1 MSVTNVTCK
10 IGDKEI
16 KFETGKLALQAPG
29 AVVVTSGDTNVLV
42 TTVANETVREGIDF
56 FPLTVDVEERMYS
69 AGKIPGGFF
78 RREGRQTEKAILACR
93 LIDRPLRPSF
103 KEGFRCETQII
114 ATVLS
119 VDNENEYDVLALN
132 AASLGLQLAGVPL
145 DSPIGAVR
153 MSLINDNWV
162 PQASNTELEDS
173 VFDMV
178 IAGNLNEKGE
188 VDIVMVEAGASDNAF
203 EKIDA
208 GSKAPSEE
216 LVADGIDSSKQFISE
231 LIAAQAELVSKNDV
245 PVTDWPLVEDFS
257 KELKSDIEDSY
268 KSEVENI
275 TSITDRKERSNKQ
288 SELEEQVVEK
298 YINEEE
304 DNTKA
309 IKLAFKSLVKNVVR
323 DRVIS
328 GGERLDGRSPTDIRE
343 ISAEIGLLPTVH
355 GSSLFLRG
363 ETQVLNVTTLGMG
376 RLEQM
381 LDTID
386 TVTSKRYMHHYN
398 FPPYSTGE
406 AYMMRGP
413 KRREIGHGALAE
425 KALVPVIPT
434 KIDFPYTIRVVSEA
448 ISSNGSTSQASVCAS
463 SLSLMAAGV
472 PIREHVAGIAMGLIS
487 KDENYVTLT
496 DILGAEDALG
506 DMDFKVAGT
515 RNVITA
521 LQLDMKIE
529 GLPSDVLRKALNQAM
544 DARHHILDIM
554 EDTIST
560 PAESLSGNAPRLET
574 VELPKD
580 KIGEVI
586 GPKGKNIRKI
596 EEETG
601 VSVEIDDDGIL
612 TLGSTEE
619 DSLAAAKEMVMLII
633 DPPEVEVDTDYDGEV
648 VSVATY
654 GAFIN
659 ILPGR
664 DGLLHISKFHS
675 EKRVKNPENVL
686 NIGDKIKVHVD
697 SIENGKVSLSLLE
710 DLDIPEESIDTGGG
724 NRGNRDSRPRRNDR
738 SGRGNSGRGNSGRG
752 NSDRGNRS
760 SRQSDDSSKR
770 KRVSFEDEFEK
781 GI

>member
-1 MSVTNVTCK
+1 MSVTNVTCE
-10 IGDKEI
+10 IGGKLI
-16 KFETGKLALQAPG
+16 KFETGKLALQASG
-29 AVVVTSGDTNVLV
+29 AVVVTSGETNVLV
-42 TTVANETVREGIDF
+42 TAVANKTVREGIDF
-56 FPLTVDVEERMYS
+56 FPLTVDVEERMYA

-78 RREGRQTEKAILACR
+78 RREGRATENAILACR

-103 KEGFRCETQII
+103 ADTFRCETQII

-119 VDNENEYDVLALN
+119 VDNENEYDILALN

-145 DSPIGAVR
+145 DAPVGAVR
-153 MSLINDNWV
+153 MSLINDKWV
-162 PQASNTELEDS
+162 VQATKTEQEDS

-178 IAGNLNEKGE
+178 IAGKLNADKE
-188 VDIVMVEAGASDNAF
+188 VDIVMVEAGATNDSF

-208 GSKAPSEE
+208 GSLAPSESI
-216 LVADGIDSSKQFISE
+216 VADGIDLSKEYIATLIS
-231 LIAAQAELVSKNDV
+231 AQKELVSKNEV
-245 PVTDWPLVEDFS
+245 PVVDWPVVVDYT
-257 KELKSDIEDSY
+257 KELKDSIDSSY
-268 KSEVENI
+268 KTKVEEI
-275 TSITDRKERSNKQ
+275 MGITDRTDRSEKQ
-288 SELEEQVVEK
+288 ADLQDQVVEEFSK
-298 YINEEE
+298 DEANSI
-304 DNTKA
+304 KP
-309 IKLAFKSLVKNVVR
+309 IKLAFKALVKSVVR
-323 DRVIS
+323 DRVIA
-328 GGERLDGRSPTDIRE
+328 GGPRLDGRTPTDIRN
-343 ISAEIGLLPTVH
+343 ISAEIDLLPMVH

-363 ETQVLNVTTLGMG
+363 ETQVLNVTTLGMS

-406 AYMMRGP
+406 AYMKFGP

-425 KALVPVIPT
+425 KAMIPVIPE

-487 KDENYVTLT
+487 KDSNYVTLT

-515 RNVITA
+515 RGVITA

-554 EDTIST
+554 EETISE
-560 PAESLSGNAPRLET
+560 PAEKLSGNAPRLIT
-574 VELPKD
+574 VDLPKD

-619 DSLAAAKEMVMLII
+619 EGLAAAKEMVMLII
-633 DPPEVEVDTDYDGEV
+633 DPPEVKVDTDYDGEV
-648 VSVATY
+648 VSIATY

-675 EKRVKNPENVL
+675 KKRVSNPENIL
-686 NIGDKIKVHVD
+686 SSGDKIKVHVD
-697 SIENGKVSLSLLE
+697 SIENGKISLSLLE
-710 DLDIPEESIDTGGG
+710 DLEIPEESVDKGGSRKDSKRPD
-724 NRGNRDSRPRRNDR
+724 NRQRNDR
-738 SGRGNSGRGNSGRG
+738 PN
-752 NSDRGNRS
+752 NRNHE
-760 SRQSDDSSKR
+760 DKPKDEKPNNDSPKR
-770 KRVSFEDEFEK
+770 KRVSFEDDFEK
-781 GI
+781 GN

>member
-1 MSVTNVTCK
+1 MSIDNVK
-10 IGDKEI
+10 VSIGNSDI
-16 KFETGKLALQAPG
+16 AFETGKLALQAPG
-29 AVVVTSGDTNVLV
+29 SVLVTSGETNVLV
-42 TTVANETVREGIDF
+42 TTVANKSVRDGIDF

-103 KEGFRCETQII
+103 KDGFRCETQII

-119 VDNENEYDVLALN
+119 VDNENEYDILALN

-145 DSPIGAVR
+145 ESAVGAVR
-153 MSLINDNWV
+153 MSLINDTWIA
-162 PQASNTELEDS
+162 QATNTELEES

-178 IAGNLNEKGE
+178 VAGSLNSKGE
-188 VDIVMVEAGASDNAF
+188 VDIVMVEAGASDDAF
-203 EKIDA
+203 EKIDN
-208 GSKAPSEE
+208 GSTAPSENI
-216 LVADGIDSSKQFISE
+216 VADGIDLSKEYIAK
-231 LIAAQAELVSKNDV
+231 LIEAQKELVSKRDI
-245 PVTDWPLVEDFS
+245 PVVDWPIVEDYS
-257 KELKSDIEDSY
+257 DELKAKITDEY
-268 KSEVENI
+268 SEKVD
-275 TSITDRKERSNKQ
+275 SITALTDRSERSEKQ
-288 SELEEQVVEK
+288 SELQDEVIEK
-298 YINEEE
+298 FLDDET

-309 IKLAFKSLVKNVVR
+309 IKLAFKSLVKSTVR
-323 DRVIS
+323 NRVLT
-328 GGERLDGRSPTDIRE
+328 GGPRLDGRTPTDIRNISSE
-343 ISAEIGLLPTVH
+343 INLLPTVH

-363 ETQVLNVTTLGMG
+363 ETQVLNVTTLGMS

-406 AYMMRGP
+406 AYPMRGP

-425 KALVPVIPT
+425 KALVPVIPP

-487 KDENYVTLT
+487 NDDTYVTLT

-529 GLPSDVLRKALNQAM
+529 GLPSDVLRGALNQAM

-554 EDTIST
+554 EDTIAE
-560 PAESLSGNAPRLET
+560 PAENLSGNAPRLET
-574 VELPKD
+574 IELPKD

-601 VSVEIDDDGIL
+601 CSVEIDDDGIL

-619 DSLAAAKEMVMLII
+619 EAIAAGKEMVMLII
-633 DPPEVEVDTDYDGEV
+633 DPPEAEVGAEYDGEV

-654 GAFIN
+654 GAFVN

-664 DGLLHISKFHS
+664 DGLLHVSKFHS
-675 EKRVKNPENVL
+675 TKRVNNTEAVVKN
-686 NIGDKIKVHVD
+686 GDKIKVKVD
-697 SIENGKVSLSLLE
+697 SIENGKVSLSPVE
-710 DLDIPEESIDTGGG
+710 DLDIPDDAVGESKGKSGD
-724 NRGNRDSRPRRNDR
+724 RKPSRPRNNNRN
-738 SGRGNSGRGNSGRG
+738 
-752 NSDRGNRS
+752 NRS
-760 SRQSDDSSKR
+760 DKKTENNNKSSNR

-781 GI
+781 GL

>member
-56 FPLTVDVEERMYS
+56 FPLTVDVEERMYA

-145 DSPIGAVR
+145 DYPIGAVR
-153 MSLINDNWV
+153 MSLINDNWI

-178 IAGNLNEKGE
+178 IAGNLNDKGE

-231 LIAAQAELVSKNDV
+231 LIAAQAELVSKNEV
-245 PVTDWPLVEDFS
+245 PVIDWPLIEDFS

-275 TSITDRKERSNKQ
+275 TSITDRSERSNKQ

-304 DNTKA
+304 DNTKE

-328 GGERLDGRSPTDIRE
+328 GGARLDGRTPTDIRE

-425 KALVPVIPT
+425 KALVPVIPN

-529 GLPSDVLRKALNQAM
+529 GLPSDVLRKALSQAM

-554 EDTIST
+554 EDTISE

-619 DSLAAAKEMVMLII
+619 DSLAAAKEMVMLTI

-724 NRGNRDSRPRRNDR
+724 NRGNRDSRPKRNDR
-738 SGRGNSGRGNSGRG
+738 SGRGNSGK
-752 NSDRGNRS
+752 GNRS
-760 SRQSDDSSKR
+760 SRQSNDSSKR

>member
-29 AVVVTSGDTNVLV
+29 AVVVTSGETNVLV

-56 FPLTVDVEERMYS
+56 FPLTVDVEERMYA

-288 SELEEQVVEK
+288 SELEEKVVEK
-298 YINEEE
+298 HINEEE

-724 NRGNRDSRPRRNDR
+724 NRGNRDSRSRRNDR
-738 SGRGNSGRGNSGRG
+738 SSRGNSGRG

>member
-42 TTVANETVREGIDF
+42 TTVANESVREGIDF
-56 FPLTVDVEERMYS
+56 FPLTVDVEERMYA

-103 KEGFRCETQII
+103 NDGFRCETQII

-162 PQASNTELEDS
+162 AQATNTEMEES
-173 VFDMV
+173 VFEMV

-203 EKIDA
+203 EKIEA
-208 GSKAPSEE
+208 GSKAPSED
-216 LVADGIDSSKQFISE
+216 LVADGIDASKEYISE
-231 LIAAQAELVSKNDV
+231 LIKTQAELVSQNEV
-245 PVTDWPLVEDFS
+245 PSIDWPVVEDFTQ
-257 KELKSDIEDSY
+257 ELKSDIEESF
-268 KSEVENI
+268 KSEVETI

-288 SELEEQVVEK
+288 SELEEKVIEK
-298 YINEEE
+298 YLNDDE
-304 DNTKA
+304 DNSKA
-309 IKLAFKSLVKNVVR
+309 IKLAFKSLVKSVVR

-328 GGERLDGRSPTDIRE
+328 GGDRLDGRSPTDIRN

-425 KALVPVIPT
+425 KALVPVIPS

-554 EDTIST
+554 EDTISS

-686 NIGDKIKVHVD
+686 SIGDKIKVHVD

-710 DLDIPEESIDTGGG
+710 NLEIPEESIDTGGG
-724 NRGNRDSRPRRNDR
+724 NRGSRDSRPRRNDR
-738 SGRGNSGRGNSGRG
+738 SGRGNSGRGNS
-752 NSDRGNRS
+752 DRGNRS
-760 SRQSDDSSKR
+760 SGSNSDSSKR

>member
-1 MSVTNVTCK
+1 MSIDNVK
-10 IGDKEI
+10 VNIGNAEI
-16 KFETGKLALQAPG
+16 GFETGKLALQAPG
-29 AVVVTSGDTNVLV
+29 SVVVTSGDTTVLV
-42 TTVANETVREGIDF
+42 TTVANKSVRDGIDF

-103 KEGFRCETQII
+103 KDGFRCETQII

-119 VDNENEYDVLALN
+119 VDNENEYDILALN

-145 DSPIGAVR
+145 ESAVGAVR

-162 PQASNTELEDS
+162 VQATNTELEES

-178 IAGNLNEKGE
+178 VAGSLNPKGE
-188 VDIVMVEAGASDNAF
+188 IDIVMVEAGATDNAF
-203 EKIDA
+203 NKIDE
-208 GSKAPSEE
+208 GSAAPSENI
-216 LVADGIDSSKQFISE
+216 VADGIDMSKEFISK
-231 LIAAQAELVSKNDV
+231 LIEAQKELVAKRDV
-245 PVTDWPLVEDFS
+245 PEIDWPIIEDYS
-257 KELKSDIEDSY
+257 EELKSQISEAFGSDIE
-268 KSEVENI
+268 
-275 TSITDRKERSNKQ
+275 TAMAITDRAERSEKQ
-288 SELEEQVVEK
+288 SELQEQAVEK
-298 YINEEE
+298 FLDEED

-309 IKLAFKSLVKNVVR
+309 IKLAFKSIVKNTVR
-323 DRVIS
+323 DRVLS
-328 GGERLDGRSPTDIRE
+328 GGARLDGRTPTDIRN
-343 ISAEIGLLPTVH
+343 ISAEINLLPTVH

-363 ETQVLNVTTLGMG
+363 ETQVLNVTTLGMS

-406 AYMMRGP
+406 AYPMRGP

-425 KALVPVIPT
+425 KALVPVVPP
-434 KIDFPYTIRVVSEA
+434 KVDFPYTIRVVSEA

-487 KDENYVTLT
+487 KDDTYVTLT

-529 GLPSDVLRKALNQAM
+529 GLPADVLRKALNQAM

-554 EDTIST
+554 EDTIAE

-574 VELPKD
+574 IELPKD

-586 GPKGKNIRKI
+586 GPKGKNIKKI

-601 VSVEIDDDGIL
+601 CSVEIDDDGIL

-619 DSLAAAKEMVMLII
+619 EAIAAGKEMVMMII
-633 DPPEVEVDTDYDGEV
+633 DPPEAEVGAEYDGEI

-654 GAFIN
+654 GAFVN

-664 DGLLHISKFHS
+664 DGLLHVSKFHS
-675 EKRVKNPENVL
+675 SKRVNNTEAVVSV
-686 NIGDKIKVHVD
+686 GDKVKVKVD
-697 SIENGKVSLSLLE
+697 SIENGKVSLSPVE
-710 DLDIPEESIDTGGG
+710 DLEVPDDAVGDGNNKSNDRRPPRNKSNNRN
-724 NRGNRDSRPRRNDR
+724 NRGERKPKN
-738 SGRGNSGRGNSGRG
+738 GGK
-752 NSDRGNRS
+752 S
-760 SRQSDDSSKR
+760 SNR

-781 GI
+781 GL

>member
-1 MSVTNVTCK
+1 MSIDNVK
-10 IGDKEI
+10 VSIGNSEI
-16 KFETGKLALQAPG
+16 VFETGKLALQAPG
-29 AVVVTSGDTNVLV
+29 SVVVTSGDTNVLV
-42 TTVANETVREGIDF
+42 TTVANKSVRDGIDF

-103 KEGFRCETQII
+103 KDGFRCETQII

-119 VDNENEYDVLALN
+119 VDNENEYDILALN

-145 DSPIGAVR
+145 ESAVGAVR

-162 PQASNTELEDS
+162 VQATNTEIEES

-178 IAGNLNEKGE
+178 VAGSLNSKGE
-188 VDIVMVEAGASDNAF
+188 VDIVMVEAGASDDAF
-203 EKIDA
+203 EKIDN
-208 GSKAPSEE
+208 GSTAPSENI
-216 LVADGIDSSKQFISE
+216 VADGIDLSKEYISK
-231 LIAAQAELVSKNDV
+231 LIEAQKELVSKRDI
-245 PVTDWPLVEDFS
+245 PVVDWPIVEDYPE
-257 KELKSDIEDSY
+257 ELKT
-268 KSEVENI
+268 KI
-275 TSITDRKERSNKQ
+275 TDEYFEKVDSITALTDRSERSEKQ
-288 SELEEQVVEK
+288 SELQDEVIEK
-298 YINEEE
+298 FLDDET

-309 IKLAFKSLVKNVVR
+309 IKLAFKSLVKSTVR
-323 DRVIS
+323 NRVLT
-328 GGERLDGRSPTDIRE
+328 GGPRLDGRTPTDIRNISSE
-343 ISAEIGLLPTVH
+343 IDLLPTVH

-363 ETQVLNVTTLGMG
+363 ETQVLNVTTLGMS

-406 AYMMRGP
+406 AYPMRGP

-425 KALVPVIPT
+425 KALVPVIPP
-434 KIDFPYTIRVVSEA
+434 KIEFPYTIRVVSEA

-487 KDENYVTLT
+487 KDDSYVTLT

-529 GLPSDVLRKALNQAM
+529 GLPSDVLRGALNQAM

-554 EDTIST
+554 EDTIAE

-574 VELPKD
+574 IELPKD

-601 VSVEIDDDGIL
+601 CSVEIDDDGIL

-619 DSLAAAKEMVMLII
+619 DAITAGKEMVMLII
-633 DPPEVEVDTDYDGEV
+633 DPPEAEVGAEYDGEV

-654 GAFIN
+654 GAFVN

-664 DGLLHISKFHS
+664 DGLLHVSKFHS
-675 EKRVKNPENVL
+675 SKRVNNTEAVVKN
-686 NIGDKIKVHVD
+686 GDKIKVKVD
-697 SIENGKVSLSLLE
+697 SIENGKVSLSPVE
-710 DLDIPEESIDTGGG
+710 DLDIPDDAVGESKGKSGD
-724 NRGNRDSRPRRNDR
+724 RKPSRPRNGNRNNR
-738 SGRGNSGRGNSGRG
+738 SGKKPENN
-752 NSDRGNRS
+752 NKS
-760 SRQSDDSSKR
+760 SNR

-781 GI
+781 GL

>member
-1 MSVTNVTCK
+1 MSIGNVK
-10 IGDKEI
+10 VDIGKTEI
-16 KFETGKLALQAPG
+16 GFETGKLALQAPG
-29 AVVVTSGDTNVLV
+29 SVVVTSGDTTVLV
-42 TTVANETVREGIDF
+42 TTVANKSVRDGIDF

-103 KEGFRCETQII
+103 KDGFRCETQII

-119 VDNENEYDVLALN
+119 VDNENEYDILALN

-145 DSPIGAVR
+145 ESAVGAVR

-162 PQASNTELEDS
+162 VQATNSELEDS

-178 IAGNLNEKGE
+178 VAGSLNPKGE
-188 VDIVMVEAGASDNAF
+188 IDIVMVEAGATDNAF
-203 EKIDA
+203 AKIDE
-208 GSKAPSEE
+208 GSAAPSENI
-216 LVADGIDSSKQFISE
+216 VADGIDMSKEFILK
-231 LIAAQAELVSKNDV
+231 LIEAQKELVAKRDV
-245 PVTDWPLVEDFS
+245 PEVDWPIIEDYS
-257 KELKSDIEDSY
+257 EELKSQISEVFGSDIE
-268 KSEVENI
+268 
-275 TSITDRKERSNKQ
+275 TAMALTDRSERSEKQ
-288 SELEEQVVEK
+288 SELQELAVEK
-298 YINEEE
+298 FLDEED

-309 IKLAFKSLVKNVVR
+309 IKLAFKSIVKNTVR
-323 DRVIS
+323 DRVLS
-328 GGERLDGRSPTDIRE
+328 GGARLDGRTPTDIRN
-343 ISAEIGLLPTVH
+343 ISAEINLLPTVH

-363 ETQVLNVTTLGMG
+363 ETQVLNVTTLGMS

-406 AYMMRGP
+406 AYPMRGP

-425 KALVPVIPT
+425 KALVPVIPP
-434 KIDFPYTIRVVSEA
+434 KVDFPYTIRVVSEA

-487 KDENYVTLT
+487 KDDTYVTLT

-529 GLPSDVLRKALNQAM
+529 GLPADVLRKALNQAM

-554 EDTIST
+554 EDTIAE

-574 VELPKD
+574 IELPKD

-586 GPKGKNIRKI
+586 GPKGKNIKKI

-601 VSVEIDDDGIL
+601 CSVEIDDDGIL

-619 DSLAAAKEMVMLII
+619 EAIAAGKEMVMLII
-633 DPPEVEVDTDYDGEV
+633 DPPEAEVGAQYDGEV

-664 DGLLHISKFHS
+664 DGLLHVSKFHS
-675 EKRVKNPENVL
+675 SKRVNNTEAVVSV
-686 NIGDKIKVHVD
+686 GDKIKVNVD
-697 SIENGKVSLSLLE
+697 SIENGKVSLSPVE
-710 DLDIPEESIDTGGG
+710 DLEIPEEAEGGDSKNSRDRKPSRSRNG
-724 NRGNRDSRPRRNDR
+724 NRNGRDKK
-738 SGRGNSGRGNSGRG
+738 
-752 NSDRGNRS
+752 SDNGGKS
-760 SRQSDDSSKR
+760 SNR

-781 GI
+781 GL

>member
-1 MSVTNVTCK
+1 MSIDNVK
-10 IGDKEI
+10 VNIGNAEI
-16 KFETGKLALQAPG
+16 GFETGKLALQAPG
-29 AVVVTSGDTNVLV
+29 SVVVTSGDTTVLV
-42 TTVANETVREGIDF
+42 TTVANKSVRDGIDF

-103 KEGFRCETQII
+103 KDGFRCETQII

-119 VDNENEYDVLALN
+119 VDNENEYDILALN

-145 DSPIGAVR
+145 ESAVGAVR

-162 PQASNTELEDS
+162 VQATNTELEES

-178 IAGNLNEKGE
+178 VAGSLNPKGE
-188 VDIVMVEAGASDNAF
+188 IDIVMVEAGATDNAF
-203 EKIDA
+203 NKIDE
-208 GSKAPSEE
+208 GSVAPSENI
-216 LVADGIDSSKQFISE
+216 VADGIDMSKEFIAK
-231 LIAAQAELVSKNDV
+231 LIEAQKELVAKRDV
-245 PVTDWPLVEDFS
+245 PEIDWPIVEDYS
-257 KELKSDIEDSY
+257 EELKSQISEAFGSDIEAAM
-268 KSEVENI
+268 V
-275 TSITDRKERSNKQ
+275 ITDRAERSEKQ
-288 SELEEQVVEK
+288 SELQELAVEK
-298 YINEEE
+298 FLDEED

-309 IKLAFKSLVKNVVR
+309 IKLAFKSIVKNTVR
-323 DRVIS
+323 DRVLS
-328 GGERLDGRSPTDIRE
+328 GGARLDGRTPTDIRN
-343 ISAEIGLLPTVH
+343 ISAEINLLPTVH

-363 ETQVLNVTTLGMG
+363 ETQVLNVTTLGMS

-406 AYMMRGP
+406 AYPMRGP

-425 KALVPVIPT
+425 KALVPVIPP
-434 KIDFPYTIRVVSEA
+434 KVDFPYTIRVVSEA

-487 KDENYVTLT
+487 KDDTYVTLT

-529 GLPSDVLRKALNQAM
+529 GLPADVLRKALNQAM

-554 EDTIST
+554 EDTIAE

-574 VELPKD
+574 IELPKD

-586 GPKGKNIRKI
+586 GPKGKNIKKI

-601 VSVEIDDDGIL
+601 CSVEIDDDGIL

-619 DSLAAAKEMVMLII
+619 EAIAAGKEMVMLII
-633 DPPEVEVDTDYDGEV
+633 DPPEAEVGAEYDGEV

-654 GAFIN
+654 GAFVN

-664 DGLLHISKFHS
+664 DGLLHVSKFHS
-675 EKRVKNPENVL
+675 TKRVNNTESVVTV
-686 NIGDKIKVHVD
+686 GDKIKVKVD
-697 SIENGKVSLSLLE
+697 SIENGKVSLSPVE
-710 DLDIPEESIDTGGG
+710 DLDVPDDAVSEG
-724 NRGNRDSRPRRNDR
+724 NNKSNDR
-738 SGRGNSGRGNSGRG
+738 RPPRNRSNNRNNKGERNSKNSGK
-752 NSDRGNRS
+752 S
-760 SRQSDDSSKR
+760 SNR
-770 KRVSFEDEFEK
+770 KRVSFEDDFEK
-781 GI
+781 GL

>member
-1 MSVTNVTCK
+1 MSIDNVK
-10 IGDKEI
+10 VDIGKAEI
-16 KFETGKLALQAPG
+16 GFETGKLALQAPG
-29 AVVVTSGDTNVLV
+29 SVVVTSGDTTVLV
-42 TTVANETVREGIDF
+42 TTVANKSVRDGIDF

-103 KEGFRCETQII
+103 KDGFRCETQII

-119 VDNENEYDVLALN
+119 VDNENEYDILALN

-145 DSPIGAVR
+145 ESAVGAVR

-162 PQASNTELEDS
+162 VQATNSELEDS

-178 IAGNLNEKGE
+178 VAGSLNPKGE
-188 VDIVMVEAGASDNAF
+188 IDIVMVEAGATDNAF
-203 EKIDA
+203 AKIDQ
-208 GSKAPSEE
+208 GSAAPSENI
-216 LVADGIDSSKQFISE
+216 VADGIDMSKEFISK
-231 LIAAQAELVSKNDV
+231 LIEAQKELVAKRDV
-245 PVTDWPLVEDFS
+245 PEIDWPIIEDYS
-257 KELKSDIEDSY
+257 EELKSQISEAFGSDIE
-268 KSEVENI
+268 
-275 TSITDRKERSNKQ
+275 TAMAITDRAERSEKQ
-288 SELEEQVVEK
+288 SELQEQAVEK
-298 YINEEE
+298 FLDEED

-309 IKLAFKSLVKNVVR
+309 IKLAFKSIVKNTVR
-323 DRVIS
+323 DRVLS
-328 GGERLDGRSPTDIRE
+328 GGARLDGRTPTDIRN
-343 ISAEIGLLPTVH
+343 ISAEINLLPTVH

-363 ETQVLNVTTLGMG
+363 ETQVLNVTTLGMS

-406 AYMMRGP
+406 AYPMRGP

-425 KALVPVIPT
+425 KALVPVVPP
-434 KIDFPYTIRVVSEA
+434 KVDFPYTIRVVSEA

-487 KDENYVTLT
+487 KDDTYVTLT

-529 GLPSDVLRKALNQAM
+529 GLPADVLRKALNQAM

-554 EDTIST
+554 EDTIAE

-574 VELPKD
+574 IELPKD

-586 GPKGKNIRKI
+586 GPKGKNIKKI

-601 VSVEIDDDGIL
+601 CSVEIDDDGIL

-619 DSLAAAKEMVMLII
+619 EAIAAGKEMVMMII
-633 DPPEVEVDTDYDGEV
+633 DPPEAEVGAEYDGEI

-654 GAFIN
+654 GAFVN

-664 DGLLHISKFHS
+664 DGLLHVSKFHS
-675 EKRVKNPENVL
+675 SKRVNNTEAVVSV
-686 NIGDKIKVHVD
+686 GDKVKVKVD
-697 SIENGKVSLSLLE
+697 SIENGKVSLSPVE
-710 DLDIPEESIDTGGG
+710 DLEVPDDAVGDGNNKSNDRRPPRNKSNNRN
-724 NRGNRDSRPRRNDR
+724 NRGERKPKN
-738 SGRGNSGRGNSGRG
+738 GGK
-752 NSDRGNRS
+752 S
-760 SRQSDDSSKR
+760 SNR

-781 GI
+781 GL

>member
-1 MSVTNVTCK
+1 MSIDNVK
-10 IGDKEI
+10 VDIGKAEI
-16 KFETGKLALQAPG
+16 GFETGKLALQAPG
-29 AVVVTSGDTNVLV
+29 SVVVTSGDTTVLV
-42 TTVANETVREGIDF
+42 TTVANKSVRDGIDF

-103 KEGFRCETQII
+103 KDGFRCETQII

-119 VDNENEYDVLALN
+119 VDNENEYDILALN

-145 DSPIGAVR
+145 ESAVGAVR

-162 PQASNTELEDS
+162 VQATNSELEDS

-178 IAGNLNEKGE
+178 VAGSLNPKGE
-188 VDIVMVEAGASDNAF
+188 IDIVMVEAGATDNAF
-203 EKIDA
+203 AKIDE
-208 GSKAPSEE
+208 GSAAPSENI
-216 LVADGIDSSKQFISE
+216 VADGIDMSKEFISK
-231 LIAAQAELVSKNDV
+231 LIEAQKELVAKRDV
-245 PVTDWPLVEDFS
+245 PEIDWPIIEDYS
-257 KELKSDIEDSY
+257 EELKSQISEAFGSDIEAAM
-268 KSEVENI
+268 V
-275 TSITDRKERSNKQ
+275 ITDRAERSEKQ
-288 SELEEQVVEK
+288 SELQEQAVEK
-298 YINEEE
+298 FLDEED

-309 IKLAFKSLVKNVVR
+309 IKLAFKSIVKNTVR
-323 DRVIS
+323 DRVLS
-328 GGERLDGRSPTDIRE
+328 GGARLDGRTPTDIRN
-343 ISAEIGLLPTVH
+343 ISAEINLLPTVH

-363 ETQVLNVTTLGMG
+363 ETQVLNVTTLGMS

-406 AYMMRGP
+406 AYPMRGP

-425 KALVPVIPT
+425 KALVPVVPP
-434 KIDFPYTIRVVSEA
+434 KVDFPYTIRVVSEA

-487 KDENYVTLT
+487 KDDTYVTLT

-529 GLPSDVLRKALNQAM
+529 GLPADVLRKALNQAM

-554 EDTIST
+554 EDTIAE

-574 VELPKD
+574 IELPKD

-586 GPKGKNIRKI
+586 GPKGKNIKKI

-601 VSVEIDDDGIL
+601 CSVEIDDDGIL

-619 DSLAAAKEMVMLII
+619 EAIAAGKEMVMMII
-633 DPPEVEVDTDYDGEV
+633 DPPEAEVGAEYDGEI

-654 GAFIN
+654 GAFVN

-664 DGLLHISKFHS
+664 DGLLHVSKFHS
-675 EKRVKNPENVL
+675 SKRVNNTEAVVSV
-686 NIGDKIKVHVD
+686 GDKVKVKVD
-697 SIENGKVSLSLLE
+697 SIENGKVSLSPVE
-710 DLDIPEESIDTGGG
+710 DLEVPDDAVGDGNNKSNDRRPPRNKSNNRN
-724 NRGNRDSRPRRNDR
+724 NRGERKPKN
-738 SGRGNSGRGNSGRG
+738 GGK
-752 NSDRGNRS
+752 S
-760 SRQSDDSSKR
+760 SNR

-781 GI
+781 GL

>member
-1 MSVTNVTCK
+1 MSIDNVK
-10 IGDKEI
+10 VDIGKAEI
-16 KFETGKLALQAPG
+16 GFETGKLALQAPG
-29 AVVVTSGDTNVLV
+29 SVVVTSGDTTVLV
-42 TTVANETVREGIDF
+42 TTVANKSVRDGIDF

-103 KEGFRCETQII
+103 KDGFRCETQII

-119 VDNENEYDVLALN
+119 VDNENEYDILALN

-145 DSPIGAVR
+145 ESAVGAVR

-162 PQASNTELEDS
+162 VQATNSELEDS

-178 IAGNLNEKGE
+178 VAGSLNPKGE
-188 VDIVMVEAGASDNAF
+188 IDIVMVEAGATDNAF
-203 EKIDA
+203 AKIDE
-208 GSKAPSEE
+208 GSAAPSENI
-216 LVADGIDSSKQFISE
+216 VADGIDMSKEFISK
-231 LIAAQAELVSKNDV
+231 LIEAQKELVAKRDV
-245 PVTDWPLVEDFS
+245 PEIDWPIIEDYS
-257 KELKSDIEDSY
+257 EELKSQISEAFGSDIE
-268 KSEVENI
+268 
-275 TSITDRKERSNKQ
+275 TAMALTDRAERSEKQ
-288 SELEEQVVEK
+288 SELQEQAVEK
-298 YINEEE
+298 FLDEED

-309 IKLAFKSLVKNVVR
+309 IKLAFKSIVKNTVR
-323 DRVIS
+323 DRVLS
-328 GGERLDGRSPTDIRE
+328 GGARLDGRTPTDIRN
-343 ISAEIGLLPTVH
+343 ISAEINLLPTVH

-363 ETQVLNVTTLGMG
+363 ETQVLNVTTLGMS

-406 AYMMRGP
+406 AYPMRGP

-425 KALVPVIPT
+425 KALVPVVPP
-434 KIDFPYTIRVVSEA
+434 KVDFPYTIRVVSEA

-487 KDENYVTLT
+487 KDDTYVTLT

-529 GLPSDVLRKALNQAM
+529 GLPADVLRKALNQAM

-554 EDTIST
+554 EDTIAE

-574 VELPKD
+574 IELPKD

-586 GPKGKNIRKI
+586 GPKGKNIKKI

-601 VSVEIDDDGIL
+601 CSVEIDDDGIL

-619 DSLAAAKEMVMLII
+619 EAIAAGKEMVMMII
-633 DPPEVEVDTDYDGEV
+633 DPPEAEVGAEYDGEI

-654 GAFIN
+654 GAFVN

-664 DGLLHISKFHS
+664 DGLLHVSKFHS
-675 EKRVKNPENVL
+675 SKRVNNTEAVVSV
-686 NIGDKIKVHVD
+686 GDKVKVKVD
-697 SIENGKVSLSLLE
+697 SIENGKVSLSPVE
-710 DLDIPEESIDTGGG
+710 DLEVPDDAVGDGNNKSNDRRPPRNKTNNRN
-724 NRGNRDSRPRRNDR
+724 NRGERKPKN
-738 SGRGNSGRGNSGRG
+738 GGK
-752 NSDRGNRS
+752 S
-760 SRQSDDSSKR
+760 SNR

-781 GI
+781 GL

>member
-1 MSVTNVTCK
+1 MSIDNVK
-10 IGDKEI
+10 VNIGNTEI
-16 KFETGKLALQAPG
+16 GFETGKLALQAPG
-29 AVVVTSGDTNVLV
+29 SVVVTSGDTTVLV
-42 TTVANETVREGIDF
+42 TTVANKSVRDGIDF

-103 KEGFRCETQII
+103 KDGFRCETQII

-119 VDNENEYDVLALN
+119 VDNENEYDILALN

-145 DSPIGAVR
+145 ESAVGAVR

-162 PQASNTELEDS
+162 VQATNTELEES

-178 IAGNLNEKGE
+178 VAGSLNPKGE
-188 VDIVMVEAGASDNAF
+188 IDIVMVEAGATDNAF
-203 EKIDA
+203 NKIDE
-208 GSKAPSEE
+208 GSAAPSENI
-216 LVADGIDSSKQFISE
+216 VADGIDMSKEFIAK
-231 LIAAQAELVSKNDV
+231 LIEAQKELVAKRDV
-245 PVTDWPLVEDFS
+245 PEIDWPIVEDYS
-257 KELKSDIEDSY
+257 EELKSQISEAFGSDIEAAM
-268 KSEVENI
+268 V
-275 TSITDRKERSNKQ
+275 ITDRAERSEKQ
-288 SELEEQVVEK
+288 SELQELAVEK
-298 YINEEE
+298 FLDEED

-309 IKLAFKSLVKNVVR
+309 IKLAFKSIVKNTVR
-323 DRVIS
+323 DRVLS
-328 GGERLDGRSPTDIRE
+328 GGARLDGRTPTDIRN
-343 ISAEIGLLPTVH
+343 ISAEINLLPTVH

-363 ETQVLNVTTLGMG
+363 ETQVLNITTLGMS

-406 AYMMRGP
+406 AYPMRGP

-425 KALVPVIPT
+425 KALVPVIPP
-434 KIDFPYTIRVVSEA
+434 KVDFPYTIRVVSEA

-487 KDENYVTLT
+487 KDDTYVTLT

-529 GLPSDVLRKALNQAM
+529 GLPADVLRKALNQAM

-554 EDTIST
+554 EDTIAE

-574 VELPKD
+574 IELPKD

-586 GPKGKNIRKI
+586 GPKGKNIKKI

-601 VSVEIDDDGIL
+601 CSVEIDDDGIL

-619 DSLAAAKEMVMLII
+619 EAIAAGKEMVMLII
-633 DPPEVEVDTDYDGEV
+633 DPPEAEVGAEYDGEV

-654 GAFIN
+654 GAFVN

-664 DGLLHISKFHS
+664 DGLLHVSKFHS
-675 EKRVKNPENVL
+675 TKRVNNTESVVTV
-686 NIGDKIKVHVD
+686 GDKIKVKVD
-697 SIENGKVSLSLLE
+697 SIENGKVSLSPVE
-710 DLDIPEESIDTGGG
+710 DLDVPDDAVSEGSKKSNDRRPPRNRSNNRN
-724 NRGNRDSRPRRNDR
+724 NRGERN
-738 SGRGNSGRGNSGRG
+738 SKNSGK
-752 NSDRGNRS
+752 S
-760 SRQSDDSSKR
+760 SNR
-770 KRVSFEDEFEK
+770 KRVSFEDDFEK
-781 GI
+781 GL

>member
-1 MSVTNVTCK
+1 MSIDNVK
-10 IGDKEI
+10 VNIGNSEI
-16 KFETGKLALQAPG
+16 GFETGKLALQAPG
-29 AVVVTSGDTNVLV
+29 SVVVTSGDTTVLV
-42 TTVANETVREGIDF
+42 TTVANKSVRDGIDF

-103 KEGFRCETQII
+103 KDGFRCETQII

-119 VDNENEYDVLALN
+119 VDNENEYDILALN

-145 DSPIGAVR
+145 ESAVGAVR

-162 PQASNTELEDS
+162 VQATNSELEDS

-178 IAGNLNEKGE
+178 VAGSLNPKGE
-188 VDIVMVEAGASDNAF
+188 IDIVMVEAGATDNAF
-203 EKIDA
+203 AKIDE
-208 GSKAPSEE
+208 GSAAPSENI
-216 LVADGIDSSKQFISE
+216 VADGIDMSKEFISK
-231 LIAAQAELVSKNDV
+231 LIEAQKELVAKRDV
-245 PVTDWPLVEDFS
+245 PEVDWPIVEDYS
-257 KELKSDIEDSY
+257 EELKSQISEAFGSDIEAAMAL
-268 KSEVENI
+268 
-275 TSITDRKERSNKQ
+275 TDRSERSEKQ
-288 SELEEQVVEK
+288 SELQELAVEK
-298 YINEEE
+298 FLDEED

-309 IKLAFKSLVKNVVR
+309 IKLAFKSIVKNTVR
-323 DRVIS
+323 DRVLS
-328 GGERLDGRSPTDIRE
+328 GGVRLDGRTPTDIRN
-343 ISAEIGLLPTVH
+343 ISAEINLLPTVH

-363 ETQVLNVTTLGMG
+363 ETQVLNVTTLGMS

-406 AYMMRGP
+406 AYPMRGP

-425 KALVPVIPT
+425 KALVPVVPP
-434 KIDFPYTIRVVSEA
+434 KVDFPYTIRVVSEA

-487 KDENYVTLT
+487 KDDTYVTLT

-529 GLPSDVLRKALNQAM
+529 GLPADVLRKALNQAM

-554 EDTIST
+554 EDTIAE

-574 VELPKD
+574 IELPKD

-586 GPKGKNIRKI
+586 GPKGKNIKKI

-601 VSVEIDDDGIL
+601 CSVEIDDDGIL

-619 DSLAAAKEMVMLII
+619 EAIAAGKEMVMLII
-633 DPPEVEVDTDYDGEV
+633 DPPEAEVGAEYDGEV

-664 DGLLHISKFHS
+664 DGLLHVSKFHS
-675 EKRVKNPENVL
+675 SKRVNNTEAVVSV
-686 NIGDKIKVHVD
+686 GDKIKVTVD
-697 SIENGKVSLSLLE
+697 SIEKGKVSLSPVE
-710 DLDIPEESIDTGGG
+710 DLEIPEEAEGGDSKNSRDRKPSRSRNG
-724 NRGNRDSRPRRNDR
+724 NRNGRDKK
-738 SGRGNSGRGNSGRG
+738 
-752 NSDRGNRS
+752 SDNGGKS
-760 SRQSDDSSKR
+760 SNR

-781 GI
+781 GL

>member
-1 MSVTNVTCK
+1 MSIDNVK
-10 IGDKEI
+10 VDIGKAEI
-16 KFETGKLALQAPG
+16 GFETGKLALQAPG
-29 AVVVTSGDTNVLV
+29 SVVVTSGDTTVLV
-42 TTVANETVREGIDF
+42 TTVANKSVRDGIDF

-103 KEGFRCETQII
+103 KDGFRCETQII

-119 VDNENEYDVLALN
+119 VDNENEYDILALN

-145 DSPIGAVR
+145 ESAVGAVR

-162 PQASNTELEDS
+162 VQATNSELEDS

-178 IAGNLNEKGE
+178 VAGSLNPKGE
-188 VDIVMVEAGASDNAF
+188 IDIVMVEAGATDNAF
-203 EKIDA
+203 AKIDE
-208 GSKAPSEE
+208 GSAAPSENI
-216 LVADGIDSSKQFISE
+216 VADGIDMSKEFIAK
-231 LIAAQAELVSKNDV
+231 LIEAQKELVAKKDV
-245 PVTDWPLVEDFS
+245 PEIDWPIIEDYS
-257 KELKSDIEDSY
+257 EELKSQISEAFGSDIEAAMAL
-268 KSEVENI
+268 
-275 TSITDRKERSNKQ
+275 TDRAERSEKQ
-288 SELEEQVVEK
+288 SELQEQAVEK
-298 YINEEE
+298 FLDEED

-309 IKLAFKSLVKNVVR
+309 IKLAFKSIVKNTVR
-323 DRVIS
+323 DRVLS
-328 GGERLDGRSPTDIRE
+328 GGARLDGRTPTDIRN
-343 ISAEIGLLPTVH
+343 ISAEINLLPTVH

-363 ETQVLNVTTLGMG
+363 ETQVLNVTTLGMS

-406 AYMMRGP
+406 AYPMRGP

-425 KALVPVIPT
+425 KALVPVVPP

-487 KDENYVTLT
+487 KDDTYVTLT

-529 GLPSDVLRKALNQAM
+529 GLPADVLRKALNQAM

-554 EDTIST
+554 EDTIAE

-574 VELPKD
+574 IELPKD

-586 GPKGKNIRKI
+586 GPKGKNIKKI

-601 VSVEIDDDGIL
+601 CSVEIDDDGIL

-619 DSLAAAKEMVMLII
+619 EAIAAGKEMVMMII
-633 DPPEVEVDTDYDGEV
+633 DPPEAEVGAEYDGEI

-654 GAFIN
+654 GAFVN

-664 DGLLHISKFHS
+664 DGLLHVSKFHS
-675 EKRVKNPENVL
+675 SKRVNNTEAVVSV
-686 NIGDKIKVHVD
+686 GDKVKVKVD
-697 SIENGKVSLSLLE
+697 SIENGKVSLSPVE
-710 DLDIPEESIDTGGG
+710 DLEVPDDAVGDGNSKSNDRRPPRNKSNNRN
-724 NRGNRDSRPRRNDR
+724 NRGERKQKN
-738 SGRGNSGRGNSGRG
+738 GGK
-752 NSDRGNRS
+752 S
-760 SRQSDDSSKR
+760 SNR

-781 GI
+781 GL

>member
-1 MSVTNVTCK
+1 MSIDNVK
-10 IGDKEI
+10 VNIGNAEI
-16 KFETGKLALQAPG
+16 GFETGKLALQAPG
-29 AVVVTSGDTNVLV
+29 SVVVTSGDTTVLV
-42 TTVANETVREGIDF
+42 TTVANKSVRDGIDF

-103 KEGFRCETQII
+103 KDGFRCETQII

-119 VDNENEYDVLALN
+119 VDNENEYDILALN

-145 DSPIGAVR
+145 ESAVGAVR

-162 PQASNTELEDS
+162 VQATNTELEES

-178 IAGNLNEKGE
+178 VAGSLNPKGE
-188 VDIVMVEAGASDNAF
+188 IDIVMVEAGATDNAF
-203 EKIDA
+203 NKIDE
-208 GSKAPSEE
+208 GSAAPSENI
-216 LVADGIDSSKQFISE
+216 VADGIDMSKEFISK
-231 LIAAQAELVSKNDV
+231 LIEAQKELVAKRDV
-245 PVTDWPLVEDFS
+245 PEVDWPIVEDFS
-257 KELKSDIEDSY
+257 EELKSQISEAFGSDIE
-268 KSEVENI
+268 
-275 TSITDRKERSNKQ
+275 TAMAITDRSERSEKQ
-288 SELEEQVVEK
+288 SALEEQAVEK
-298 YINEEE
+298 FLDEED

-309 IKLAFKSLVKNVVR
+309 IKLAFKSIVKNTVR
-323 DRVIS
+323 DRVLS
-328 GGERLDGRSPTDIRE
+328 GGARLDGRTPTDIRN
-343 ISAEIGLLPTVH
+343 ISAEINLLPTVH

-363 ETQVLNVTTLGMG
+363 ETQVLNVTTLGMS

-406 AYMMRGP
+406 AYPMRGP

-425 KALVPVIPT
+425 KALVPVIPP
-434 KIDFPYTIRVVSEA
+434 KVDFPYTIRVVSEA

-487 KDENYVTLT
+487 KDDTYVTLT

-529 GLPSDVLRKALNQAM
+529 GLPADVLRKALNQAM

-554 EDTIST
+554 EDTIAE

-574 VELPKD
+574 IELPKD

-586 GPKGKNIRKI
+586 GPKGKNIKKI

-601 VSVEIDDDGIL
+601 CSVEIDDDGIL

-619 DSLAAAKEMVMLII
+619 EAIAAGKEMVMLII
-633 DPPEVEVDTDYDGEV
+633 DPPEAEVGAEYDGEV

-664 DGLLHISKFHS
+664 DGLLHVSRFHS
-675 EKRVKNPENVL
+675 SKRVNNTEAVVSV
-686 NIGDKIKVHVD
+686 GDKIKVTVD
-697 SIENGKVSLSLLE
+697 SIENGKVSLSPVE
-710 DLDIPEESIDTGGG
+710 DLEIPEEAEGGESNNSRDRKPSRSRNG
-724 NRGNRDSRPRRNDR
+724 NR
-738 SGRGNSGRGNSGRG
+738 
-752 NSDRGNRS
+752 NRS
-760 SRQSDDSSKR
+760 DKKSDNRGKSSNR
-770 KRVSFEDEFEK
+770 KRVSFEDDFEK
-781 GI
+781 GL

>member
-1 MSVTNVTCK
+1 MTVNNVKVT
-10 IGDKEI
+10 IGNSEI
-16 KFETGKLALQAPG
+16 TFETGKLALQAPG
-29 AVVVTSGDTNVLV
+29 SVVVTSGETNVLV
-42 TTVANETVREGIDF
+42 TSVANKSVRDGIDF
-56 FPLTVDVEERMYS
+56 FPLTVDVEERMYA

-78 RREGRQTEKAILACR
+78 RREGRQTEKAILASR

-103 KEGFRCETQII
+103 KDGFRCETQII

-119 VDNENEYDVLALN
+119 VDDENEYDILALN

-145 DSPIGAVR
+145 ESPVGAVR
-153 MSLINDNWV
+153 MSLINDEWV
-162 PQASNTELEDS
+162 AQATNTELEES

-178 IAGNLNEKGE
+178 VAGSLNSSDQI
-188 VDIVMVEAGASDNAF
+188 DIVMVEAGANEKSF
-203 EKIDA
+203 SKIDE
-208 GSKAPSEE
+208 GSLAPSENV
-216 LVADGIDSSKQFISE
+216 VADGIDLSKDYIMQ
-231 LIAAQAELVSKNDV
+231 LIKAQKELVSQREV
-245 PVTDWPLVEDFS
+245 PQIKWPLVQDYPQELLDSITQEFQSSVED
-257 KELKSDIEDSY
+257 
-268 KSEVENI
+268 VVA
-275 TSITDRKERSNKQ
+275 ITDRSDRSEAQK
-288 SELEEQVVEK
+288 SLEAEVVEK
-298 YINEEE
+298 FLDSEE
-304 DNTKA
+304 DNTSA
-309 IKLAFKSLVKNVVR
+309 IKSAFKSLVKSTVR
-323 DRVIS
+323 GRVIS
-328 GGERLDGRSPTDIRE
+328 GGPRLDGRTPTDIRN
-343 ISAEIGLLPTVH
+343 ITAEINLLPKVH
-355 GSSLFLRG
+355 GSAMFLRG
-363 ETQVLNVTTLGMG
+363 ETQVLNVTTLGMS

-406 AYMMRGP
+406 AYPMRGP

-425 KALVPVIPT
+425 KALVPVVPP
-434 KIDFPYTIRVVSEA
+434 KVDFPYTIRLVSEA

-487 KDENYVTLT
+487 KDDEYVTLT

-554 EDTIST
+554 EDTISE

-574 VELPKD
+574 IELPKD

-586 GPKGKNIRKI
+586 GPKGKNIKKI

-601 VSVEIDDDGIL
+601 CTVEIDDDGIL

-619 DSLAAAKEMVMLII
+619 DSIAVAKEMVMLII
-633 DPPEVEVDTDYDGEV
+633 DPPEAEVGEEYEGEI
-648 VSVATY
+648 VSVASY
-654 GAFIN
+654 GAFVN

-664 DGLLHISKFHS
+664 DGLLHVSKFHS
-675 EKRVKNPENVL
+675 SKRVGDVEKVVSV
-686 NIGDKIKVHVD
+686 GDKLVVKVD
-697 SIENGKVSLSLLE
+697 SIEKGKVSLSPKE
-710 DLDIPEESIDTGGG
+710 DLEIPDDAVSDGKSDSK
-724 NRGNRDSRPRRNDR
+724 RGKS
-738 SGRGNSGRGNSGRG
+738 S
-752 NSDRGNRS
+752 SDRGRNNRRNGS
-760 SRQSDDSSKR
+760 KPSGNGNQKR

-781 GI
+781 GL

>member
-1 MSVTNVTCK
+1 MSIDNVK
-10 IGDKEI
+10 VSIGNSEI
-16 KFETGKLALQAPG
+16 AFETGKLALQAPG
-29 AVVVTSGDTNVLV
+29 SVVVTSGDTNVLV
-42 TTVANETVREGIDF
+42 TTVANKSVRDGIDF

-103 KEGFRCETQII
+103 KDGFRCETQII

-119 VDNENEYDVLALN
+119 VDNENEYDILALN

-145 DSPIGAVR
+145 ESAVGAVR

-162 PQASNTELEDS
+162 VQATNTEIEES

-178 IAGNLNEKGE
+178 VAGSLNSKGE
-188 VDIVMVEAGASDNAF
+188 VDIVMVEAGASDDAF
-203 EKIDA
+203 EKIDN
-208 GSKAPSEE
+208 GSTAPSENI
-216 LVADGIDSSKQFISE
+216 VADGIDLSKEYISK
-231 LIAAQAELVSKNDV
+231 LIEAQKELVSKRDI
-245 PVTDWPLVEDFS
+245 PVVDWPIVEDYPE
-257 KELKSDIEDSY
+257 ELKTKITDEY
-268 KSEVENI
+268 SEKVE
-275 TSITDRKERSNKQ
+275 SITALTDRSERSEKQ
-288 SELEEQVVEK
+288 SELQDEVIEK
-298 YINEEE
+298 FLDDET

-309 IKLAFKSLVKNVVR
+309 IKLAFKSLVKSTVR
-323 DRVIS
+323 NRVLT
-328 GGERLDGRSPTDIRE
+328 GGPRLDGRTPTDIRNISSE
-343 ISAEIGLLPTVH
+343 IDLLPTVH

-363 ETQVLNVTTLGMG
+363 ETQVLNVTTLGMS

-406 AYMMRGP
+406 AYPMRGP

-425 KALVPVIPT
+425 KALVPVIPP
-434 KIDFPYTIRVVSEA
+434 KIEFPYTIRVVSEA

-487 KDENYVTLT
+487 KDDSYVTLT

-529 GLPSDVLRKALNQAM
+529 GLPSDVLRGALNQAM

-554 EDTIST
+554 EDTIAE

-574 VELPKD
+574 IELPKD

-601 VSVEIDDDGIL
+601 CSVEIDDDGIL

-619 DSLAAAKEMVMLII
+619 DAITAGKEMVMLII
-633 DPPEVEVDTDYDGEV
+633 DPPEAEVGAEYDGEV

-654 GAFIN
+654 GAFVN

-664 DGLLHISKFHS
+664 DGLLHVSKFHS
-675 EKRVKNPENVL
+675 SKRVNNTEAVVKN
-686 NIGDKIKVHVD
+686 GDKIKVKVD
-697 SIENGKVSLSLLE
+697 SIENGKVSLSPVD
-710 DLDIPEESIDTGGG
+710 DLDIPDDAVGESKGKSGD
-724 NRGNRDSRPRRNDR
+724 RKPSRPRNGNRNNR
-738 SGRGNSGRGNSGRG
+738 SGKKPENN
-752 NSDRGNRS
+752 NKS
-760 SRQSDDSSKR
+760 SNR

-781 GI
+781 GL

>member
-1 MSVTNVTCK
+1 MSIDNVK
-10 IGDKEI
+10 VSIGNAEI
-16 KFETGKLALQAPG
+16 GFETGKLALQAPG
-29 AVVVTSGDTNVLV
+29 SVVVTSGETTVLV
-42 TTVANETVREGIDF
+42 TTVANKTVRDGIDF

-103 KEGFRCETQII
+103 KDGFRCETQII

-119 VDNENEYDVLALN
+119 VDNENEYDILALN

-145 DSPIGAVR
+145 ESAVGAVR

-162 PQASNTELEDS
+162 VQATNTELEES

-178 IAGNLNEKGE
+178 VAGSLNSKGE
-188 VDIVMVEAGASDNAF
+188 IDIVMVEAGATDNAF
-203 EKIDA
+203 GKIDE
-208 GSKAPSEE
+208 GSAAPSENI
-216 LVADGIDSSKQFISE
+216 VADGIDMSKEFIAK
-231 LIAAQAELVSKNDV
+231 LIEAQKELVAKRDV
-245 PVTDWPLVEDFS
+245 PEVDWPIVEDFTE
-257 KELKSDIEDSY
+257 ELKSQISEAFGSEIE
-268 KSEVENI
+268 
-275 TSITDRKERSNKQ
+275 TAMALTDRAERSVKQ
-288 SELEEQVVEK
+288 SELEDQAIVK
-298 YINEEE
+298 FLDDQD

-309 IKLAFKSLVKNVVR
+309 IKLAFKSIVKNTVR
-323 DRVIS
+323 DRVLN
-328 GGERLDGRSPTDIRE
+328 GGARLDGRTPTDIRN
-343 ISAEIGLLPTVH
+343 ISAEINLLPTVH

-363 ETQVLNVTTLGMG
+363 ETQVLNVTTLGMS

-406 AYMMRGP
+406 AYPMRGP

-425 KALVPVIPT
+425 KALVPVVPP

-487 KDENYVTLT
+487 KDDTYVTLT

-529 GLPSDVLRKALNQAM
+529 GLPADVLRKALNQAM

-554 EDTIST
+554 EDTISE

-574 VELPKD
+574 IELPKD

-601 VSVEIDDDGIL
+601 CSVEIDDDGIL

-619 DSLAAAKEMVMLII
+619 EAIAAGKEMVMLII
-633 DPPEVEVDTDYDGEV
+633 DPPEAEVGAEYEGEV

-664 DGLLHISKFHS
+664 DGLLHVSKFHS
-675 EKRVKNPENVL
+675 SKRVNNTEAVVSV
-686 NIGDKIKVHVD
+686 GDKIKVKVD
-697 SIENGKVSLSLLE
+697 SIENGKVSLSPVE
-710 DLDIPEESIDTGGG
+710 DLEIPEEAEGGESKNSRDRKPSRSRNS
-724 NRGNRDSRPRRNDR
+724 NRNSRDKKPSNDR
-738 SGRGNSGRGNSGRG
+738 K
-752 NSDRGNRS
+752 S
-760 SRQSDDSSKR
+760 SNR
-770 KRVSFEDEFEK
+770 KRVSFEDDFEK
-781 GI
+781 GL

>member
-1 MSVTNVTCK
+1 MSIDNVK
-10 IGDKEI
+10 VSIGNSDI
-16 KFETGKLALQAPG
+16 AFETGKLALQAPG
-29 AVVVTSGDTNVLV
+29 SVLVTSGETNVLV
-42 TTVANETVREGIDF
+42 TTVANKSVRDGIDF

-103 KEGFRCETQII
+103 KDGFRCETQII

-119 VDNENEYDVLALN
+119 VDNENEYDILALN

-145 DSPIGAVR
+145 ESAVGAVR
-153 MSLINDNWV
+153 MSLINDTWIA
-162 PQASNTELEDS
+162 QATNTELEES

-178 IAGNLNEKGE
+178 VAGSLNSKGE
-188 VDIVMVEAGASDNAF
+188 VDIVMVEAGASDDAF
-203 EKIDA
+203 EKIDN
-208 GSKAPSEE
+208 GSTAPSENI
-216 LVADGIDSSKQFISE
+216 VADGIDLSKEYIAK
-231 LIAAQAELVSKNDV
+231 LIEAQKELVSKRDI
-245 PVTDWPLVEDFS
+245 PVVDWPIVEDYS
-257 KELKSDIEDSY
+257 DELKAKITDEY
-268 KSEVENI
+268 SEKVD
-275 TSITDRKERSNKQ
+275 SITALTDRSERSEKQ
-288 SELEEQVVEK
+288 SELQDEVIEK
-298 YINEEE
+298 FLDDET

-309 IKLAFKSLVKNVVR
+309 IKLAFKSLVKSTVR
-323 DRVIS
+323 NRVLT
-328 GGERLDGRSPTDIRE
+328 GGPRLDGRTPTDIRNISSE
-343 ISAEIGLLPTVH
+343 INLLPTVH

-363 ETQVLNVTTLGMG
+363 ETQVLNVTTLGMS

-406 AYMMRGP
+406 AYPMRGP

-425 KALVPVIPT
+425 KALVPVIPP

-487 KDENYVTLT
+487 NDDTYVTLT

-529 GLPSDVLRKALNQAM
+529 GLPSDVLRGALNQAM

-554 EDTIST
+554 EDTIAE
-560 PAESLSGNAPRLET
+560 PAENLSGNAPRLET
-574 VELPKD
+574 IELPKD

-601 VSVEIDDDGIL
+601 CSVEIDDEGIL

-619 DSLAAAKEMVMLII
+619 EAIAAGKEMVMLII
-633 DPPEVEVDTDYDGEV
+633 APPEAEVGAEYDGEV

-654 GAFIN
+654 GAFVN

-664 DGLLHISKFHS
+664 DGLLHVSKFHS
-675 EKRVKNPENVL
+675 TKRVNNTEAVVKN
-686 NIGDKIKVHVD
+686 GDKIKVKVD
-697 SIENGKVSLSLLE
+697 SIENGKVSLSPVE
-710 DLDIPEESIDTGGG
+710 DLDIPDDAVGESKGKSGD
-724 NRGNRDSRPRRNDR
+724 RKPSRPRNNNRN
-738 SGRGNSGRGNSGRG
+738 
-752 NSDRGNRS
+752 NRS
-760 SRQSDDSSKR
+760 DKKTENNNKSSNR

-781 GI
+781 GL

>member
-1 MSVTNVTCK
+1 MSIDNVK
-10 IGDKEI
+10 VNIGNAEI
-16 KFETGKLALQAPG
+16 GFETGKLALQAPG
-29 AVVVTSGDTNVLV
+29 SVVVTSGDTTVLV
-42 TTVANETVREGIDF
+42 TTVANKSVRDGIDF

-103 KEGFRCETQII
+103 KDGFRCETQII

-119 VDNENEYDVLALN
+119 VDNENEYDILALN

-145 DSPIGAVR
+145 ESAVGAVR

-162 PQASNTELEDS
+162 VQATNTELEES

-178 IAGNLNEKGE
+178 VAGSLNPKGE
-188 VDIVMVEAGASDNAF
+188 IDIVMVEAGATDNAF
-203 EKIDA
+203 NKIDE
-208 GSKAPSEE
+208 GSAAPSENI
-216 LVADGIDSSKQFISE
+216 VADGIDMSKEFIAK
-231 LIAAQAELVSKNDV
+231 LIEAQKELVAKRDV
-245 PVTDWPLVEDFS
+245 PEIDWPIVEDYS
-257 KELKSDIEDSY
+257 EELKSQISEAFGSDIEAAM
-268 KSEVENI
+268 V
-275 TSITDRKERSNKQ
+275 ITDRAERSEKQ
-288 SELEEQVVEK
+288 SELQELAVEK
-298 YINEEE
+298 FLDEED

-309 IKLAFKSLVKNVVR
+309 IKLAFKSIVKNTVR
-323 DRVIS
+323 DRVLS
-328 GGERLDGRSPTDIRE
+328 GGARLDGRTPTDIRN
-343 ISAEIGLLPTVH
+343 ISAEINLLPTVH

-363 ETQVLNVTTLGMG
+363 ETQVLNVTTLGMS

-406 AYMMRGP
+406 AYPMRGP

-425 KALVPVIPT
+425 KALVPVIPP
-434 KIDFPYTIRVVSEA
+434 KVDFPYTIRVVSEA

-487 KDENYVTLT
+487 KDDTYVTLT

-529 GLPSDVLRKALNQAM
+529 GLPADVLRKALNQAM

-554 EDTIST
+554 EDTIAE

-574 VELPKD
+574 IELPKD

-586 GPKGKNIRKI
+586 GPKGKNIKKI

-601 VSVEIDDDGIL
+601 CSVEIDDDGIL

-619 DSLAAAKEMVMLII
+619 EAIAAGKEMVMLII
-633 DPPEVEVDTDYDGEV
+633 DPPEAEVGAEYDGEV

-654 GAFIN
+654 GAFVN

-664 DGLLHISKFHS
+664 DGLLHVSKFHS
-675 EKRVKNPENVL
+675 TKRVNNTESVVTV
-686 NIGDKIKVHVD
+686 GDKIKVKVD
-697 SIENGKVSLSLLE
+697 SIENGKVSLSPVE
-710 DLDIPEESIDTGGG
+710 DLDVPDDAVSESNNKSNDRRPPRNRSNNRN
-724 NRGNRDSRPRRNDR
+724 NRGERN
-738 SGRGNSGRGNSGRG
+738 SKNSGK
-752 NSDRGNRS
+752 S
-760 SRQSDDSSKR
+760 SNR
-770 KRVSFEDEFEK
+770 KRVSFEDDFEK
-781 GI
+781 GL

>member
-1 MSVTNVTCK
+1 MTVNNVKVT
-10 IGDKEI
+10 IGNSEI
-16 KFETGKLALQAPG
+16 TFETGKLALQAPG
-29 AVVVTSGDTNVLV
+29 SVVVTSGETNVLV
-42 TTVANETVREGIDF
+42 TSVANKSVRDGIDF
-56 FPLTVDVEERMYS
+56 FPLTVDVEERMYA

-78 RREGRQTEKAILACR
+78 RREGRQTEKAILASR

-103 KEGFRCETQII
+103 KDGFRCETQII

-119 VDNENEYDVLALN
+119 VDNENEYDILALN

-145 DSPIGAVR
+145 ESPVGAVR
-153 MSLINDNWV
+153 MSLINDQWV
-162 PQASNTELEDS
+162 AQATNTELEES

-178 IAGNLNEKGE
+178 VAGSLNSSDQI
-188 VDIVMVEAGASDNAF
+188 DIVMVEAGANESSF
-203 EKIDA
+203 SKIDE
-208 GSKAPSEE
+208 GCLAPSENV
-216 LVADGIDSSKQFISE
+216 VADGIDLSKDYIMQ
-231 LIAAQAELVSKNDV
+231 LIKAQKELVSQREV
-245 PVTDWPLVEDFS
+245 PQIEWPLVEDYPQ
-257 KELKSDIEDSY
+257 ELLDAVTQEFQTNVED
-268 KSEVENI
+268 VVA
-275 TSITDRKERSNKQ
+275 ITDRSERSEAQK
-288 SELEEQVVEK
+288 SLEAEVIEK
-298 YINEEE
+298 FLDSEE
-304 DNTKA
+304 DNTGV
-309 IKLAFKSLVKNVVR
+309 IKSAFKSLVKSTVR
-323 DRVIS
+323 GRVIS
-328 GGERLDGRSPTDIRE
+328 GGPRLDGRTPTDIRN
-343 ISAEIGLLPTVH
+343 ITAEINLLPKVH
-355 GSSLFLRG
+355 GSAMFLRG
-363 ETQVLNVTTLGMG
+363 ETQVLNVTTLGMS

-406 AYMMRGP
+406 AYPMRGP

-425 KALVPVIPT
+425 KALVPVVPP
-434 KIDFPYTIRVVSEA
+434 KVDFPYTIRLVSEA

-487 KDENYVTLT
+487 KDGEYVTLT

-554 EDTIST
+554 EDTISE

-574 VELPKD
+574 IALPKD

-586 GPKGKNIRKI
+586 GPKGKNIKKI

-601 VSVEIDDDGIL
+601 CTVEIDDDGIL

-619 DSLAAAKEMVMLII
+619 DSIAVAKEMVMLII
-633 DPPEVEVDTDYDGEV
+633 DPPEAEVGEEYEGEI
-648 VSVATY
+648 VSVASY
-654 GAFIN
+654 GAFVN

-664 DGLLHISKFHS
+664 DGLLHVSKFHS
-675 EKRVKNPENVL
+675 SKRVGDVEKVVSV
-686 NIGDKIKVHVD
+686 GDKLVVKVD
-697 SIENGKVSLSLLE
+697 SIEKGKVSLSPKE
-710 DLDIPEESIDTGGG
+710 DLEIPEDAVSEGKSDSK
-724 NRGNRDSRPRRNDR
+724 RGKPSNDRGRNNRRNGSKP
-738 SGRGNSGRGNSGRG
+738 SGNGN
-752 NSDRGNRS
+752 
-760 SRQSDDSSKR
+760 QKR

-781 GI
+781 GL

>member
-1 MSVTNVTCK
+1 MSIDNVK
-10 IGDKEI
+10 VNIGNSEI
-16 KFETGKLALQAPG
+16 GFETGKLALQAPG
-29 AVVVTSGDTNVLV
+29 SVVVTSGDTTVLV
-42 TTVANETVREGIDF
+42 TTVANKSVRDGIDF

-103 KEGFRCETQII
+103 KDGFRCETQII

-119 VDNENEYDVLALN
+119 VDNENEYDILALN

-145 DSPIGAVR
+145 ESAVGAVR
-153 MSLINDNWV
+153 MSLVNDNWV
-162 PQASNTELEDS
+162 VQATNTELEDS
-173 VFDMV
+173 VFNMV
-178 IAGNLNEKGE
+178 VAGSLNPKGE
-188 VDIVMVEAGASDNAF
+188 IDIVMVEAGATDNAF
-203 EKIDA
+203 EKIDE
-208 GSKAPSEE
+208 GSAAPSENI
-216 LVADGIDSSKQFISE
+216 VADGIDMSKEFITK
-231 LIAAQAELVSKNDV
+231 LIEAQKELVSKRDV
-245 PVTDWPLVEDFS
+245 PEVDWPIVEDYS
-257 KELKSDIEDSY
+257 EELKSQISETFGSDIET
-268 KSEVENI
+268 VMAL
-275 TSITDRKERSNKQ
+275 TDRSERSDKQ
-288 SELEEQVVEK
+288 SKLEEQAVEK
-298 YINEEE
+298 FLDEED

-309 IKLAFKSLVKNVVR
+309 IKLAFKSIVKNTVR
-323 DRVIS
+323 DRVLS
-328 GGERLDGRSPTDIRE
+328 GGARLDGRTPTDIRN
-343 ISAEIGLLPTVH
+343 ISAEINLLPTVH

-363 ETQVLNVTTLGMG
+363 ETQVLNITTLGMS

-406 AYMMRGP
+406 AYPMRGP

-425 KALVPVIPT
+425 KALVPVVPP
-434 KIDFPYTIRVVSEA
+434 KVDFPYTIRVVSEA

-487 KDENYVTLT
+487 KDDTYVTLT

-529 GLPSDVLRKALNQAM
+529 GLPADVLRKALNQAM

-554 EDTIST
+554 EDTIAE
-560 PAESLSGNAPRLET
+560 PAESLSGNAPRLENI
-574 VELPKD
+574 ELPKD

-586 GPKGKNIRKI
+586 GPKGKNIKKI

-601 VSVEIDDDGIL
+601 CSVEIDDDGIL

-619 DSLAAAKEMVMLII
+619 EAIAAGKEMVMLII
-633 DPPEVEVDTDYDGEV
+633 DPPEAEVGAEYDGEV

-664 DGLLHISKFHS
+664 DGLLHVSKFHS
-675 EKRVKNPENVL
+675 SKRVNNTEAVVSV
-686 NIGDKIKVHVD
+686 GDKIRVNVD
-697 SIENGKVSLSLLE
+697 SIENGKVSLSPVE
-710 DLDIPEESIDTGGG
+710 DLEIPEEAEGGESNNSRDRKPSRSRNG
-724 NRGNRDSRPRRNDR
+724 NKNGRDKKSDNRGK
-738 SGRGNSGRGNSGRG
+738 
-752 NSDRGNRS
+752 S
-760 SRQSDDSSKR
+760 SNR

-781 GI
+781 GL

>member
-1 MSVTNVTCK
+1 MSIDNVK
-10 IGDKEI
+10 VNIGNAEI
-16 KFETGKLALQAPG
+16 GFETGKLALQAPG
-29 AVVVTSGDTNVLV
+29 SVVVTSGDTTVLV
-42 TTVANETVREGIDF
+42 TTVANKSVRDGIDF

-103 KEGFRCETQII
+103 KDGFRCETQII

-119 VDNENEYDVLALN
+119 VDNENEYDILALN

-145 DSPIGAVR
+145 ESAVGAVR

-162 PQASNTELEDS
+162 VQATNTELEES

-178 IAGNLNEKGE
+178 VAGSLNPKGE
-188 VDIVMVEAGASDNAF
+188 IDIVMVEAGATDNAF
-203 EKIDA
+203 NKIDE
-208 GSKAPSEE
+208 GSAAPSENI
-216 LVADGIDSSKQFISE
+216 VADGIDMSKEFIAK
-231 LIAAQAELVSKNDV
+231 LIEAQKELVAKRDV
-245 PVTDWPLVEDFS
+245 PEIDWPIVEDYS
-257 KELKSDIEDSY
+257 EELKSQISEAFGSDIEATM
-268 KSEVENI
+268 V
-275 TSITDRKERSNKQ
+275 ITDRAERSEKQ
-288 SELEEQVVEK
+288 SELQELAVEK
-298 YINEEE
+298 FLDEED

-309 IKLAFKSLVKNVVR
+309 IKLAFKSIVKNTVR
-323 DRVIS
+323 DRVLS
-328 GGERLDGRSPTDIRE
+328 GGARLDGRTPTDIRN
-343 ISAEIGLLPTVH
+343 ISAEINLLPTVH

-363 ETQVLNVTTLGMG
+363 ETQVLNVTTLGMS

-406 AYMMRGP
+406 AYPMRGP

-425 KALVPVIPT
+425 KALVPVIPP
-434 KIDFPYTIRVVSEA
+434 KVDFPYTIRVVSEA

-487 KDENYVTLT
+487 KDDTYVTLT

-529 GLPSDVLRKALNQAM
+529 GLPADVLREALNQAM

-554 EDTIST
+554 EDTIAE

-574 VELPKD
+574 IELPKD

-586 GPKGKNIRKI
+586 GPKGKNIKKI

-601 VSVEIDDDGIL
+601 CSVEIDDDGIL

-619 DSLAAAKEMVMLII
+619 EAIAAGKEMVMLII
-633 DPPEVEVDTDYDGEV
+633 DPPEAEVGAEYDGEV

-654 GAFIN
+654 GAFVN

-664 DGLLHISKFHS
+664 DGLLHVSKFHS
-675 EKRVKNPENVL
+675 TKRVNNTESVVTV
-686 NIGDKIKVHVD
+686 GDKIKVKVD
-697 SIENGKVSLSLLE
+697 SIENGKVSLSPVE
-710 DLDIPEESIDTGGG
+710 DLDVPDDAVSEG
-724 NRGNRDSRPRRNDR
+724 NNKSNDR
-738 SGRGNSGRGNSGRG
+738 RPPRNRSNNRNNKGERNSKNSGK
-752 NSDRGNRS
+752 S
-760 SRQSDDSSKR
+760 SNR
-770 KRVSFEDEFEK
+770 KRVSFEDDFEK
-781 GI
+781 GL

>member
-1 MSVTNVTCK
+1 MSIDNVK
-10 IGDKEI
+10 VSIGNSEI
-16 KFETGKLALQAPG
+16 AFETGKLALQAPG
-29 AVVVTSGDTNVLV
+29 SVFVTSGETNVLV
-42 TTVANETVREGIDF
+42 TTVANKSVRDGIDF

-103 KEGFRCETQII
+103 KDGFRCETQII

-119 VDNENEYDVLALN
+119 VDNENEYDILALN

-145 DSPIGAVR
+145 ESAVGAVR

-162 PQASNTELEDS
+162 VQATNTEIDES

-178 IAGNLNEKGE
+178 VAGSLNSKGE

-203 EKIDA
+203 EKIDN
-208 GSKAPSEE
+208 GSTAPSENI
-216 LVADGIDSSKQFISE
+216 VADGIDLSKEYIAK
-231 LIAAQAELVSKNDV
+231 LIEAQKELVSKRDIPTV
-245 PVTDWPLVEDFS
+245 DWPIVEDYS
-257 KELKSDIEDSY
+257 DELMKE
-268 KSEVENI
+268 
-275 TSITDRKERSNKQ
+275 ITDAYSDKVDAITALTDRSERSEKQ
-288 SELEEQVVEK
+288 GELQDEVIEK
-298 YINEEE
+298 FVNEDT

-309 IKLAFKSLVKNVVR
+309 IKLAFKSLVKSSVR
-323 DRVIS
+323 NRVLS
-328 GGERLDGRSPTDIRE
+328 GGPRLDGRTPTDIRDISSE
-343 ISAEIGLLPTVH
+343 INLLPTVH

-363 ETQVLNVTTLGMG
+363 ETQVLNITTLGMS

-406 AYMMRGP
+406 AYPMRGP

-425 KALVPVIPT
+425 KALVPVIPP

-487 KDENYVTLT
+487 KDDTYVTLT

-515 RNVITA
+515 REVITA

-529 GLPSDVLRKALNQAM
+529 GLPADVLRNALNQAM

-554 EDTIST
+554 EDTIAE
-560 PAESLSGNAPRLET
+560 PAENLSGNAPRLET
-574 VELPKD
+574 IELPKD

-601 VSVEIDDDGIL
+601 CSVEIDDDGIL

-619 DSLAAAKEMVMLII
+619 AAIAAGKEMVMLII
-633 DPPEVEVDTDYDGEV
+633 DPPEAEVGAEYDGEV

-664 DGLLHISKFHS
+664 DGLLHVSKFHS
-675 EKRVKNPENVL
+675 TKRVNNTEAVVKA
-686 NIGDKIKVHVD
+686 GDKIKVKVD
-697 SIENGKVSLSLLE
+697 SIENGKVSLSPVE
-710 DLDIPEESIDTGGG
+710 DLDIPDDAVGDSKGKSGD
-724 NRGNRDSRPRRNDR
+724 RKSSRPRN
-738 SGRGNSGRGNSGRG
+738 
-752 NSDRGNRS
+752 GNRNNRGGKKPETNNKS
-760 SRQSDDSSKR
+760 SNR
-770 KRVSFEDEFEK
+770 KRVSFEDDFEK
-781 GI
+781 GL

>member
-1 MSVTNVTCK
+1 MSIDNVK
-10 IGDKEI
+10 VDIGKAEI
-16 KFETGKLALQAPG
+16 GFETGKLALQAPG
-29 AVVVTSGDTNVLV
+29 SVVVTSGDTTVLV
-42 TTVANETVREGIDF
+42 TTVANKSVRDGIDF

-103 KEGFRCETQII
+103 KDGFRCETQII

-119 VDNENEYDVLALN
+119 VDNENEYDILALN

-145 DSPIGAVR
+145 ESAVGAVR

-162 PQASNTELEDS
+162 VQATNSELEDS

-178 IAGNLNEKGE
+178 VAGSLNPKGE
-188 VDIVMVEAGASDNAF
+188 IDIVMVEAGATDNAF
-203 EKIDA
+203 AKIDE
-208 GSKAPSEE
+208 GSAAPSENI
-216 LVADGIDSSKQFISE
+216 VADGIDMSKEFISK
-231 LIAAQAELVSKNDV
+231 LIEAQKELVAKRDV
-245 PVTDWPLVEDFS
+245 PEIDWPIIEDYS
-257 KELKSDIEDSY
+257 EELKSQISEAFGSDIE
-268 KSEVENI
+268 
-275 TSITDRKERSNKQ
+275 TAMAITDRAERSEKQ
-288 SELEEQVVEK
+288 SELQEQAVEK
-298 YINEEE
+298 FLDEED

-309 IKLAFKSLVKNVVR
+309 IKLAFKSIVKNTVR
-323 DRVIS
+323 DRVLS
-328 GGERLDGRSPTDIRE
+328 GGARLDGRTPTDIRN
-343 ISAEIGLLPTVH
+343 ISAEINLLPTVH

-363 ETQVLNVTTLGMG
+363 ETQVLNVTTLGMS

-406 AYMMRGP
+406 AYPMRGP

-425 KALVPVIPT
+425 KALVPVVPP
-434 KIDFPYTIRVVSEA
+434 KVDFPYTIRVVSEA

-487 KDENYVTLT
+487 KDDTYVTLT

-529 GLPSDVLRKALNQAM
+529 GLPADVLRKALNQAM

-554 EDTIST
+554 EDTIAE

-574 VELPKD
+574 IELPKD

-586 GPKGKNIRKI
+586 GPKGKNIKKI

-601 VSVEIDDDGIL
+601 CSVEIDDDGIL

-619 DSLAAAKEMVMLII
+619 EAIAAGKEMVMMII
-633 DPPEVEVDTDYDGEV
+633 DPPEAEVGAEYDGEI

-654 GAFIN
+654 GAFVN

-664 DGLLHISKFHS
+664 DGLLHVSKFHS
-675 EKRVKNPENVL
+675 SKRVNNTEAVVSV
-686 NIGDKIKVHVD
+686 GDKVKVKVD
-697 SIENGKVSLSLLE
+697 SIENGKVSLSPVE
-710 DLDIPEESIDTGGG
+710 DLEVPDDAVGDGNNKSNDRRPPRNKSNNRN
-724 NRGNRDSRPRRNDR
+724 NRGERKPKN
-738 SGRGNSGRGNSGRG
+738 GGK
-752 NSDRGNRS
+752 S
-760 SRQSDDSSKR
+760 SNR

-781 GI
+781 GL

>member
-1 MSVTNVTCK
+1 MSIDNVK
-10 IGDKEI
+10 VNIGNAEI
-16 KFETGKLALQAPG
+16 GFETGKLALQAPG
-29 AVVVTSGDTNVLV
+29 SVVVTSGDTTVLV
-42 TTVANETVREGIDF
+42 TTVANKSVRDGIDF

-103 KEGFRCETQII
+103 KDGFRCETQII

-119 VDNENEYDVLALN
+119 VDNENEYDILALN

-145 DSPIGAVR
+145 ESAVGAVR

-162 PQASNTELEDS
+162 VQATNTELEES

-178 IAGNLNEKGE
+178 VAGSLNPKGE
-188 VDIVMVEAGASDNAF
+188 IDIVMVEAGATDNAF
-203 EKIDA
+203 NKIDE
-208 GSKAPSEE
+208 GSAAPSENI
-216 LVADGIDSSKQFISE
+216 VADGIDMSKEFISK
-231 LIAAQAELVSKNDV
+231 LIEAQKELVAKRDV
-245 PVTDWPLVEDFS
+245 PEVDWPIIEDYS
-257 KELKSDIEDSY
+257 EELKSQISEAFGSDIE
-268 KSEVENI
+268 
-275 TSITDRKERSNKQ
+275 TAMAITDRSERSEKQ
-288 SELEEQVVEK
+288 SALEEQAVEK
-298 YINEEE
+298 FLDEED

-309 IKLAFKSLVKNVVR
+309 IKLAFKSIVKNTVR
-323 DRVIS
+323 DRVLS
-328 GGERLDGRSPTDIRE
+328 GGARLDGRTPTDIRN
-343 ISAEIGLLPTVH
+343 ISAEINLLPTVH

-363 ETQVLNVTTLGMG
+363 ETQVLNVTTLGMS

-406 AYMMRGP
+406 AYPMRGP

-425 KALVPVIPT
+425 KALVPVIPP
-434 KIDFPYTIRVVSEA
+434 KVDFPYTIRVVSEA

-487 KDENYVTLT
+487 KDDTYVTLT

-529 GLPSDVLRKALNQAM
+529 GLPADVLRKALNQAM

-554 EDTIST
+554 EDTIAE

-574 VELPKD
+574 IELPKD

-586 GPKGKNIRKI
+586 GPKGKNIKKI

-601 VSVEIDDDGIL
+601 CSVEIDDDGIL

-619 DSLAAAKEMVMLII
+619 EAIAAGKEMVMLII
-633 DPPEVEVDTDYDGEV
+633 DPPEAEVGAEYDGEV

-664 DGLLHISKFHS
+664 DGLLHVSKFHS
-675 EKRVKNPENVL
+675 SKRVNNTEAVVSV
-686 NIGDKIKVHVD
+686 GDKIKVNVD
-697 SIENGKVSLSLLE
+697 SIENGKVSLSPVE
-710 DLDIPEESIDTGGG
+710 DLDIPEEAEGGDSKNSRDRKPSRSRNG
-724 NRGNRDSRPRRNDR
+724 NRNGRDKK
-738 SGRGNSGRGNSGRG
+738 
-752 NSDRGNRS
+752 SDNGGKS
-760 SRQSDDSSKR
+760 SNR

-781 GI
+781 GL

>member
-1 MSVTNVTCK
+1 MSIDNVK
-10 IGDKEI
+10 VSIGNAEI
-16 KFETGKLALQAPG
+16 GFETGKLALQAPG
-29 AVVVTSGDTNVLV
+29 SVVVTSGETTVLV
-42 TTVANETVREGIDF
+42 TTVANKTVRDGIDF

-103 KEGFRCETQII
+103 KDGFRCETQII

-119 VDNENEYDVLALN
+119 VDNENEYDILALN

-145 DSPIGAVR
+145 ESAVGAVR

-162 PQASNTELEDS
+162 VQATNTELEES

-178 IAGNLNEKGE
+178 VAGSLNSKGE
-188 VDIVMVEAGASDNAF
+188 IDIVMVEAGATDNAF
-203 EKIDA
+203 GKIDE
-208 GSKAPSEE
+208 GSAAPSENI
-216 LVADGIDSSKQFISE
+216 VADGIDMSKEFIAK
-231 LIAAQAELVSKNDV
+231 LIEAQKELVAKRDV
-245 PVTDWPLVEDFS
+245 PEVDWPIVEDFTE
-257 KELKSDIEDSY
+257 ELKSQISEAFGSEIE
-268 KSEVENI
+268 
-275 TSITDRKERSNKQ
+275 TAMALTDRAERSVKQ
-288 SELEEQVVEK
+288 SELEDQAIVK
-298 YINEEE
+298 FLDDQD

-309 IKLAFKSLVKNVVR
+309 IKLAFKSIVKNTVR
-323 DRVIS
+323 DRVLN
-328 GGERLDGRSPTDIRE
+328 GGARLDGRTPTDIRN
-343 ISAEIGLLPTVH
+343 ISAEINLLPTVH

-363 ETQVLNVTTLGMG
+363 ETQVLNVTTLGMS

-406 AYMMRGP
+406 AYPMRGP

-425 KALVPVIPT
+425 KALVPVVPP

-487 KDENYVTLT
+487 KDDTYVTLT

-529 GLPSDVLRKALNQAM
+529 GLPADVLRKALNQAM

-554 EDTIST
+554 EDTISE

-574 VELPKD
+574 IELPKD

-601 VSVEIDDDGIL
+601 CSVEIDDDGIL

-619 DSLAAAKEMVMLII
+619 EAIAAGKEMVMLII
-633 DPPEVEVDTDYDGEV
+633 DPPEAEVGAEYEGEV

-654 GAFIN
+654 GAFVN

-664 DGLLHISKFHS
+664 DGLLHVSKFHS
-675 EKRVKNPENVL
+675 SKRVNNTEAVVSV
-686 NIGDKIKVHVD
+686 GDKIKVKVD
-697 SIENGKVSLSLLE
+697 SIENGKVSLSPVE
-710 DLDIPEESIDTGGG
+710 DLEIPEEAEGGESKNSRDRKPSRSRNS
-724 NRGNRDSRPRRNDR
+724 NRNSRDKKPSNDR
-738 SGRGNSGRGNSGRG
+738 K
-752 NSDRGNRS
+752 S
-760 SRQSDDSSKR
+760 SNR
-770 KRVSFEDEFEK
+770 KRVSFEDDFEK
-781 GI
+781 GL

>member
-1 MSVTNVTCK
+1 MSIDNVK
-10 IGDKEI
+10 VDIGKAEI
-16 KFETGKLALQAPG
+16 GFETGKLALQAPG
-29 AVVVTSGDTNVLV
+29 SVVVTSGDTTVLV
-42 TTVANETVREGIDF
+42 TTVANKSVRDGIDF

-103 KEGFRCETQII
+103 KDGFRCETQII

-119 VDNENEYDVLALN
+119 VDNENEYDILALN

-145 DSPIGAVR
+145 ESAVGAVR

-162 PQASNTELEDS
+162 VQATNSELEDS

-178 IAGNLNEKGE
+178 VAGSLNPKGE
-188 VDIVMVEAGASDNAF
+188 IDIVMVEAGATDNAF
-203 EKIDA
+203 AKIDE
-208 GSKAPSEE
+208 GSAAPSENI
-216 LVADGIDSSKQFISE
+216 VADGIDMSKEFISK
-231 LIAAQAELVSKNDV
+231 LIEAQNELVAKRDV
-245 PVTDWPLVEDFS
+245 PEIDWPIIEDYS
-257 KELKSDIEDSY
+257 EELKSQISEAFGSDIE
-268 KSEVENI
+268 
-275 TSITDRKERSNKQ
+275 TAMAITDRAERSEKQ
-288 SELEEQVVEK
+288 SELQEQAVEK
-298 YINEEE
+298 FLDEED

-309 IKLAFKSLVKNVVR
+309 IKLAFKSIVKNTVR
-323 DRVIS
+323 DRVLS
-328 GGERLDGRSPTDIRE
+328 GGARLDGRTPTDIRN
-343 ISAEIGLLPTVH
+343 ISAEINLLPTVH

-363 ETQVLNVTTLGMG
+363 ETQVLNVTTLGMS

-406 AYMMRGP
+406 AYPMRGP

-425 KALVPVIPT
+425 KALVPVVPP
-434 KIDFPYTIRVVSEA
+434 KVDFPYTIRVVSEA

-487 KDENYVTLT
+487 KDDTYVTLT

-529 GLPSDVLRKALNQAM
+529 GLPADVLRKALNQAM

-554 EDTIST
+554 EDTIAE

-574 VELPKD
+574 IELPKD

-586 GPKGKNIRKI
+586 GPKGKNIKKI

-601 VSVEIDDDGIL
+601 CSVEIDDDGIL

-619 DSLAAAKEMVMLII
+619 EAIAAGKEMVMMII
-633 DPPEVEVDTDYDGEV
+633 DPPEAEVGAEYDGEI

-654 GAFIN
+654 GAFVN

-664 DGLLHISKFHS
+664 DGLLHVSKFHS
-675 EKRVKNPENVL
+675 SKRVNNTEAVVSV
-686 NIGDKIKVHVD
+686 GDKVKVKVD
-697 SIENGKVSLSLLE
+697 SIENGKVSLSPVE
-710 DLDIPEESIDTGGG
+710 DLEVPDDAVGDGNNKSNDRRPPRNKSNNRN
-724 NRGNRDSRPRRNDR
+724 NRGERKPKN
-738 SGRGNSGRGNSGRG
+738 GGK
-752 NSDRGNRS
+752 S
-760 SRQSDDSSKR
+760 SNR

-781 GI
+781 GL

>member
-1 MSVTNVTCK
+1 MSIDNVK
-10 IGDKEI
+10 VSIGNSDI
-16 KFETGKLALQAPG
+16 AFETGKLALQAPG
-29 AVVVTSGDTNVLV
+29 SVLVTSGETNVLV
-42 TTVANETVREGIDF
+42 TTVANKSVRDGIDF

-103 KEGFRCETQII
+103 KDGFRCETQII

-119 VDNENEYDVLALN
+119 VDNENEYDILALN

-145 DSPIGAVR
+145 ESAVGAVR
-153 MSLINDNWV
+153 MSLINDTWIA
-162 PQASNTELEDS
+162 QATNTELEES

-178 IAGNLNEKGE
+178 VAGSLNSKGE
-188 VDIVMVEAGASDNAF
+188 VDIVMVEAGASDDAF
-203 EKIDA
+203 EKIDN
-208 GSKAPSEE
+208 GSTAPSENI
-216 LVADGIDSSKQFISE
+216 VADGIDLSKEYIAK
-231 LIAAQAELVSKNDV
+231 LIEAQKELVSKRNI
-245 PVTDWPLVEDFS
+245 PVVDWPIVEDYS
-257 KELKSDIEDSY
+257 DELKAKITDEY
-268 KSEVENI
+268 SEKVD
-275 TSITDRKERSNKQ
+275 SITALTDRSERSEKQ
-288 SELEEQVVEK
+288 SELQDEVIEK
-298 YINEEE
+298 FLDDET

-309 IKLAFKSLVKNVVR
+309 IKLAFKSLVKSTVR
-323 DRVIS
+323 NRVLT
-328 GGERLDGRSPTDIRE
+328 GGPRLDGRTPTDIRNISSE
-343 ISAEIGLLPTVH
+343 INLLPTVH

-363 ETQVLNVTTLGMG
+363 ETQVLNVTTLGMS

-406 AYMMRGP
+406 AYPMRGP

-425 KALVPVIPT
+425 KALVPVIPP

-487 KDENYVTLT
+487 NDDTYVTLT

-529 GLPSDVLRKALNQAM
+529 GLPSDVLRGALNQAM

-554 EDTIST
+554 EDTIAE
-560 PAESLSGNAPRLET
+560 PAENLSGNAPRLET
-574 VELPKD
+574 IELPKD

-601 VSVEIDDDGIL
+601 CSVEIDDEGIL

-619 DSLAAAKEMVMLII
+619 EAIAAGKEMVMLII
-633 DPPEVEVDTDYDGEV
+633 DPPEAEVGAEYDGEV

-654 GAFIN
+654 GAFVN

-664 DGLLHISKFHS
+664 DGLLHVSKFHS
-675 EKRVKNPENVL
+675 TKRVNNTEAIVKN
-686 NIGDKIKVHVD
+686 GDKIKVKVD
-697 SIENGKVSLSLLE
+697 SIENGKVSLSPVE
-710 DLDIPEESIDTGGG
+710 DLDIPDDAVGESKGKSGD
-724 NRGNRDSRPRRNDR
+724 RKPSRPRNNNRN
-738 SGRGNSGRGNSGRG
+738 
-752 NSDRGNRS
+752 NRS
-760 SRQSDDSSKR
+760 DKKTENNNKSYNR
-770 KRVSFEDEFEK
+770 KIVSFEDEFEK
-781 GI
+781 GL

>member
-1 MSVTNVTCK
+1 MSIDNVK
-10 IGDKEI
+10 VSIGNSEI
-16 KFETGKLALQAPG
+16 AFETGKLALQAPG
-29 AVVVTSGDTNVLV
+29 SVVVTSGETNVLV
-42 TTVANETVREGIDF
+42 TTVANKSVREGIDF

-103 KEGFRCETQII
+103 KDGFRCETQII

-119 VDNENEYDVLALN
+119 VDNENEYDILALN

-145 DSPIGAVR
+145 ESAVGAVR

-162 PQASNTELEDS
+162 VQATNTEIEES
-173 VFDMV
+173 VFNMV
-178 IAGNLNEKGE
+178 VAGSLNSKGE
-188 VDIVMVEAGASDNAF
+188 VDIVMVEAGASDDAF
-203 EKIDA
+203 EKIDN
-208 GSKAPSEE
+208 GSTAPSENI
-216 LVADGIDSSKQFISE
+216 VADGIDLSKEHISK
-231 LIAAQAELVSKNDV
+231 LIEAQKELVSKRDI
-245 PVTDWPLVEDFS
+245 PVVDWPIVEDYPE
-257 KELKSDIEDSY
+257 ELKTKITDEY
-268 KSEVENI
+268 SEKVD
-275 TSITDRKERSNKQ
+275 SITALTDRSERSEKQ
-288 SELEEQVVEK
+288 SELQDEVIEK
-298 YINEEE
+298 FLDDET

-309 IKLAFKSLVKNVVR
+309 IKLAFKSLVKSTVR
-323 DRVIS
+323 NRVLT
-328 GGERLDGRSPTDIRE
+328 GGPRLDGRTPTDIRNISSE
-343 ISAEIGLLPTVH
+343 IDLLPTVH

-363 ETQVLNVTTLGMG
+363 ETQVLNVTTLGMS

-406 AYMMRGP
+406 AYPMRGP

-425 KALVPVIPT
+425 KALVPVIPP

-487 KDENYVTLT
+487 KDDSYVTLT

-529 GLPSDVLRKALNQAM
+529 GLPSDVLRGALNQAM

-554 EDTIST
+554 EDTIAE

-574 VELPKD
+574 IELPKD

-601 VSVEIDDDGIL
+601 CSVEIDDDGIL

-619 DSLAAAKEMVMLII
+619 DAITAGKEMVMLII
-633 DPPEVEVDTDYDGEV
+633 DPPEAEVGAEYDGEV

-654 GAFIN
+654 GAFVN

-664 DGLLHISKFHS
+664 DGLLHVSKFHS
-675 EKRVKNPENVL
+675 SKRVKNTEAVVKN
-686 NIGDKIKVHVD
+686 GDKIKVKVD
-697 SIENGKVSLSLLE
+697 SIENGKVSLSPVE
-710 DLDIPEESIDTGGG
+710 DLDIPDDAVGESKG
-724 NRGNRDSRPRRNDR
+724 NSGDRKPSRPRN
-738 SGRGNSGRGNSGRG
+738 
-752 NSDRGNRS
+752 GNRNNRSEKKTDNNKS
-760 SRQSDDSSKR
+760 SNR

-781 GI
+781 GL

>member
-1 MSVTNVTCK
+1 MSIDNVK
-10 IGDKEI
+10 VNIGNAEI
-16 KFETGKLALQAPG
+16 GFETGKLALQAPG
-29 AVVVTSGDTNVLV
+29 SVVVTSGDTTVLV
-42 TTVANETVREGIDF
+42 TTVANKSVRDGIDF

-103 KEGFRCETQII
+103 KDGFRCETQII

-119 VDNENEYDVLALN
+119 VDNENEYDILALN

-145 DSPIGAVR
+145 ESAVGAVR

-162 PQASNTELEDS
+162 VQATNSELEDS

-178 IAGNLNEKGE
+178 VAGSLNPKGE
-188 VDIVMVEAGASDNAF
+188 IDIVMVEAGATDNAF
-203 EKIDA
+203 AKIDE
-208 GSKAPSEE
+208 GSAAPSENI
-216 LVADGIDSSKQFISE
+216 VADGIDMSKEFIAK
-231 LIAAQAELVSKNDV
+231 LIEAQKELVAKRDV
-245 PVTDWPLVEDFS
+245 PEIDWPIIEDYS
-257 KELKSDIEDSY
+257 EELKSQISEAFASDIEAAMA
-268 KSEVENI
+268 
-275 TSITDRKERSNKQ
+275 ITDRSERSEKQ
-288 SELEEQVVEK
+288 SELQEQAVEK
-298 YINEEE
+298 FLDEED

-309 IKLAFKSLVKNVVR
+309 IKLAFKSIVKNTVR
-323 DRVIS
+323 DRVLS
-328 GGERLDGRSPTDIRE
+328 GGARLDGRTPTDIRN
-343 ISAEIGLLPTVH
+343 ISAEINLLPTVH

-363 ETQVLNVTTLGMG
+363 ETQVLNVTTLGMS

-406 AYMMRGP
+406 AYPMRGP

-425 KALVPVIPT
+425 KALVPVIPP
-434 KIDFPYTIRVVSEA
+434 KVDFPYTIRVVSEA

-487 KDENYVTLT
+487 KDDTYVTLT

-529 GLPSDVLRKALNQAM
+529 GLPADVLRKALNQAM

-554 EDTIST
+554 EDTIAE

-574 VELPKD
+574 IELPKD

-586 GPKGKNIRKI
+586 GPKGKNIKKI

-601 VSVEIDDDGIL
+601 CSVEIDDDGIL

-619 DSLAAAKEMVMLII
+619 EAIAAGKEMVMLII
-633 DPPEVEVDTDYDGEV
+633 DPPEAEVGAQYDGEV

-664 DGLLHISKFHS
+664 DGLLHVSKFHS
-675 EKRVKNPENVL
+675 SKRVNNTEAVVSV
-686 NIGDKIKVHVD
+686 GDKIKVNVD
-697 SIENGKVSLSLLE
+697 SIENGKVSLSPVE
-710 DLDIPEESIDTGGG
+710 DLEIPEEAEGGDSKNSRDRKPSRSRNG
-724 NRGNRDSRPRRNDR
+724 NRNGRDKK
-738 SGRGNSGRGNSGRG
+738 
-752 NSDRGNRS
+752 SDNGGKS
-760 SRQSDDSSKR
+760 SNR

-781 GI
+781 GL

>member
-1 MSVTNVTCK
+1 MSIDNVK
-10 IGDKEI
+10 VDIGKAEI
-16 KFETGKLALQAPG
+16 GFETGKLALQAPG
-29 AVVVTSGDTNVLV
+29 SVVVTSGDTTVLV
-42 TTVANETVREGIDF
+42 TTVANKSVRDGIDF

-103 KEGFRCETQII
+103 KDGFRCETQII

-119 VDNENEYDVLALN
+119 VDNENEYDILALN

-145 DSPIGAVR
+145 ESAVGAVR

-162 PQASNTELEDS
+162 VQATNSELEDS

-178 IAGNLNEKGE
+178 VAGSLNPKGE
-188 VDIVMVEAGASDNAF
+188 IDIVMVEAGATDNAF
-203 EKIDA
+203 AKIDE
-208 GSKAPSEE
+208 GSAAPSENI
-216 LVADGIDSSKQFISE
+216 VADGIDMSKEFISK
-231 LIAAQAELVSKNDV
+231 LIEAQKELVAKRDV
-245 PVTDWPLVEDFS
+245 PEIDWPIIEDYS
-257 KELKSDIEDSY
+257 EELKSQISEAFGSDIE
-268 KSEVENI
+268 
-275 TSITDRKERSNKQ
+275 TAMAITDRAERSEKQ
-288 SELEEQVVEK
+288 SELQEQAVEK
-298 YINEEE
+298 FLDEED

-309 IKLAFKSLVKNVVR
+309 IKLAFKSIVKNTVR
-323 DRVIS
+323 DRVLS
-328 GGERLDGRSPTDIRE
+328 GGARLDGRTPTDIRN
-343 ISAEIGLLPTVH
+343 ISAEINLLPTVH

-363 ETQVLNVTTLGMG
+363 ETQVLNVTTLGMS

-406 AYMMRGP
+406 AYPMRGP

-425 KALVPVIPT
+425 KALVPVVPP
-434 KIDFPYTIRVVSEA
+434 KVDFPYTIRVVSEA

-487 KDENYVTLT
+487 KDDTYVTLT

-529 GLPSDVLRKALNQAM
+529 GLPADVLRKALNQAM

-554 EDTIST
+554 EDTIAE

-574 VELPKD
+574 IELPKD

-586 GPKGKNIRKI
+586 GPKGKNIKKI

-601 VSVEIDDDGIL
+601 CSVEIDDDGIL

-619 DSLAAAKEMVMLII
+619 EAIAAGKEMVMMII
-633 DPPEVEVDTDYDGEV
+633 DPPEAEVGAEYDGEV

-654 GAFIN
+654 GAFVN

-664 DGLLHISKFHS
+664 DGLLHVSKFHS
-675 EKRVKNPENVL
+675 SKRVNNTEAVVSV
-686 NIGDKIKVHVD
+686 GDKIKVNVD
-697 SIENGKVSLSLLE
+697 SIENGKVSLSPVE
-710 DLDIPEESIDTGGG
+710 DLEIPEEAEGGDSKKS
-724 NRGNRDSRPRRNDR
+724 RDRKP
-738 SGRGNSGRGNSGRG
+738 
-752 NSDRGNRS
+752 
-760 SRQSDDSSKR
+760 SK
-770 KRVSFEDEFEK
+770 
-781 GI
+781 I